1 MESRT
6 IHDVYDFLKSYNGT
20 IKAYIDGEPDESSSG
35 CLQETIF
42 TLFASLRLFPQL
54 SNYTPCTGNFGLK
67 TIKELKSIE
76 EIFENKIRA
85 VGDGACD
92 FTAINRESNSIL
104 GTTSKYKRK
113 FTAKE
118 LDLDGLVLGLTR
130 RYSEYNKKQI
140 CVVIPSRDDFVTM
153 QNRMRES
160 TSSRFEPTASD
171 DEHFIHDAI
180 VIDHDDLEAAFN
192 KFKSHK
198 FKTTKKPSELKGV
211 HQEFTVWKN
220 IKMKEMGE
228 KCALNA
234 HMPRS
239 GKTHMMIGSFKADRG
254 SNYLVIT
261 TAPNETVDQ
270 YTKACKGDGYKVTH
284 LGPKTKPITEGKNII
299 LVSKQFLDRHDDIEW
314 LKDLHIDMAFVDE
327 GHYGGTTELA
337 QDSLRLYAPDAFIVF
352 MSATPDKIK
361 YAYDIP
367 ESNIIRWDQED
378 IKLCQNID
386 NPQSRI
392 RLEEKYGPDF
402 IKILNTFSD
411 HQIKTE
417 YSEYPEMHILT
428 QSLPDDVKSEI
439 IAETAGTS
447 YGISNTAIFALT
459 KDKKNFQ
466 EPVQVLELWYS
477 ILGKCGKYIP
487 DQKYPN
493 PIMKRIVNIC
503 KNSQSR
509 YIGDLSG
516 QVKVVLAFLPPNNIN
531 QTSKALINLLNNSE
545 DLGYDK
551 RFSDQYIVVSINSK
565 KSNNPKKEIN
575 DAVIQAN
582 DEGKDV
588 LVLSGKQC
596 HMAATIDECDIVLLL
611 NDITSYDMIKQMM
624 YRSMSPQ
631 PNKKFGFVV
640 DLSLERVL
648 DTVVSEFASNL
659 YNCSMSRK
667 EALKYIL
674 LSKIVNINADTW
686 IYKPGDHHDQ
696 IAQIAEQ
703 LDNLYISNGF
713 NKPIEKLRRQLKHSI
728 PNFGAMSNE
737 EAAARGFISMKFN
750 ENIKITGKD
759 LVETIQDG
767 IERKNYEYADNVSE
781 SEPEVVDNKEN
792 FNFIDFLC
800 FMVPLFSFI
809 TSHHEESSFLGMC
822 NIIENDEELK
832 KICIDHISTLALKGI
847 SSNTILKNLIDV
859 YTAAEAELD
868 MSDAVELNKTISNVK
883 ELVFKNRNDRHQ
895 MSKLLDEIL
904 LVHKNE
910 KKMNAEI
917 ATPKELRVQMVDKVP
932 ESFWKN
938 PSHKVLESSVGK
950 IGFLNEIIDKFMVG
964 LESVIPY
971 ANERYKHIVEK
982 CVYFSDKNQCNIH
995 IVKAILDPEKAY
1007 KLNINIGDTVDDDMK
1022 FFNGLDEALPPNDFD
1037 LVIQNP
1043 PYNDSSGNKGA
1054 NHTLWDKFTV
1064 KAIESWLK
1072 PGGYLVAVHPGNW
1085 RQGNNGGRE
1094 KNVVFPLFKEKQ
1106 LHYLEIHNST
1116 DGQKTFKCGTS
1127 YDWYILEN
1135 TSRYMKTAV
1144 VGEDGVRSELDMGE
1158 WTFLP
1163 NMMHEYIKGL
1173 ITDDVT
1179 NRLDITRDRSV
1190 YATDNKKG
1198 LVSKEKTDKYCYPL
1212 INSIKKDGSIDFRY
1226 TCDDTQ
1232 AGKGQLPQFGRTKF
1246 IFCNG
1251 AGCYK
1256 DVTGDIGFTE
1266 WGFAIY
1272 DTPENVEKID
1282 VAFKTKEFTN
1292 IINAL
1297 KIVPSQK
1304 GNPNVMKLFR
1314 KDFWKDLLV

>member
-1 MESRT
+1 MQT
-6 IHDVYDFLKSYNGT
+6 IGDVYHFLKSFDGDL
-20 IKAYIDGEPDESSSG
+20 KAWIRNHPNKERVHEAVFVI
-35 CLQETIF
+35 L
-42 TLFASLRLFPQL
+42 ASLGLIPEV
-54 SNYTPCTGNFGLK
+54 SKYVPCKGNFGTGTLEELLNVEELFEESIFRGGDGGSDYSA
-67 TIKELKSIE
+67 IKRESGSILATTAKYLFDFIYE
-76 EIFENKIRA
+76 DLHMDKLVAAFSVVYPEYENKQ
-85 VGDGACD
+85 AC
-92 FTAINRESNSIL
+92 I
-104 GTTSKYKRK
+104 
-113 FTAKE
+113 
-118 LDLDGLVLGLTR
+118 
-130 RYSEYNKKQI
+130 
-140 CVVIPSRDDFVTM
+140 VIPDRRDFEKMKAGIHQTTNSRAKVWL
-153 QNRMRES
+153 N
-160 TSSRFEPTASD
+160 
-171 DEHFIHDAI
+171 DAI

-192 KFKSHK
+192 KFKSYDHK
-198 FKTTKKPSELKGV
+198 TYKNPSELQGV
-211 HQEFTVWKN
+211 HQEYTVWKT
-220 IKMKEMGE
+220 IKMKKMGE
-228 KCALNA
+228 KRILYA

-239 GKTHMMIGSFKADRG
+239 GKTHMMVGSFKDDLG

-270 YTKACKGDGYKVTH
+270 YEKACKGNGYEVTR
-284 LGPKTKPITEGKNII
+284 LGPKTRPITEGKNII
-299 LVSKQFLDRHDDIEW
+299 LVSKQFLDRHDDIQW
-314 LKDLHIDMAFVDE
+314 LKDLRIDMAFVDE
-327 GHYGGTTELA
+327 CHYGGTTELA
-337 QDSLRLYAPDAFIVF
+337 QDSLRLYTPDAFTVF

-378 IKLCQNID
+378 IKLCENID

-402 IKILNTFSD
+402 IQILNTFSD

-439 IAETAGTS
+439 IAETEGSS
-447 YGISNTAIFALT
+447 YGLSNTAIFALT
-459 KDKKNFQ
+459 KNKELFQ
-466 EPVQVLELWYS
+466 EPEQVMELWYS
-477 ILGKCGKYIP
+477 ILGKCGKYMP

-493 PIMKRIVNIC
+493 PIMKRIANIC
-503 KNSQSR
+503 SNSKSR
-509 YIGDLSG
+509 YIGDCSG

-531 QTSKALINLLNNSE
+531 QTSEALKSLLMNAE
-545 DLGYDK
+545 DLGYNK

-565 KSNNPKKEIN
+565 KLGKPKDIIKK
-575 DAVIQAN
+575 AVKQAKKYK
-582 DEGKDV
+582 KDV

-624 YRSMSPQ
+624 YRSMSKQ
-631 PNKKFGFVV
+631 PYKKFGFVV
-640 DLSLERVL
+640 DLSLDRVL

-659 YNCSMSRK
+659 YSSSMSRK

-686 IYKPGDHHDQ
+686 IYNSGDHHEQ
-696 IAQIAEQ
+696 ITKIAEK
-703 LDNLYISNGF
+703 LDNLYISNGY
-713 NKPIEKLRRQLKHSI
+713 HSI
-728 PNFGAMSNE
+728 LRNMNRLADACFELSNE
-737 EAAARGFISMKFN
+737 QALRLGLVSMKSN
-750 ENIKITGKD
+750 ETVKIAGKD

-767 IERKNYEYADNVSE
+767 IERKNYEHADNVSE
-781 SEPEVVDNKEN
+781 SEPTVIEKKEN
-792 FNFIDFLC
+792 FIDILRFIIPF
-800 FMVPLFSFI
+800 FSFI

-822 NIIENDEELK
+822 NIIENDQELK
-832 KICIDHISTLALKGI
+832 KICIDHVSTLALKGI
-847 SSNTILKNLIDV
+847 SSNTILKNLVDV
-859 YTAAEAELD
+859 YTELG

-995 IVKAILDPEKAY
+995 IVKAILDPENAY
-1007 KLNINIGDTVDDDMK
+1007 KLNINVGDTVDDDMK
-1022 FFNGLDEALPPNDFD
+1022 FFNGLNEALPPNDFD

-1094 KNVVFPLFKEKQ
+1094 KNAVFPLFKEKQ

-1127 YDWYILEN
+1127 YDWYLLEN
-1135 TSRYMKTAV
+1135 TSRYMKTTV
-1144 VGEDGVRSELDMGE
+1144 VGEDGARSEIDMGE

-1251 AGCYK
+1251 VGCYK
-1256 DVTGDIGFTE
+1256 DMTGDIGFTE

-1272 DTPENVEKID
+1272 DTPENVEKIE

>member
-1 MESRT
+1 MQT
-6 IHDVYDFLKSYNGT
+6 IGDVYHFLKSFDGDL
-20 IKAYIDGEPDESSSG
+20 KAWIRNHPNKERVHEAVFVI
-35 CLQETIF
+35 L
-42 TLFASLRLFPQL
+42 ASLGLIPEV
-54 SNYTPCTGNFGLK
+54 SKYIPCKGNFGTGALEELLDVEELFEESIFRGGDGGSDY
-67 TIKELKSIE
+67 TAIKRESGSILATTAKYLFE
-76 EIFENKIRA
+76 FIYEDLHMDKLVAAFSVVYPQYENKH
-85 VGDGACD
+85 AC
-92 FTAINRESNSIL
+92 I
-104 GTTSKYKRK
+104 
-113 FTAKE
+113 
-118 LDLDGLVLGLTR
+118 
-130 RYSEYNKKQI
+130 
-140 CVVIPSRDDFVTM
+140 VIPDRRDFEKMCANMHQTTNSRAKVWLD
-153 QNRMRES
+153 
-160 TSSRFEPTASD
+160 
-171 DEHFIHDAI
+171 DAI
-180 VIDHDDLEAAFN
+180 VIDHDDIQAAFN
-192 KFKSHK
+192 KFKLYDHK
-198 FKTTKKPSELKGV
+198 TPKKPSELQGV

-220 IKMKEMGE
+220 IKMKKMGE
-228 KCALNA
+228 KCVLYA

-239 GKTHMMIGSFKADRG
+239 GKTHMMVGSFKADHG

-270 YTKACKGDGYKVTH
+270 YEKACKGNGYNVTR
-284 LGPKTKPITEGKNII
+284 LGPKTKPITGGKNII
-299 LVSKQFLDRHDDIEW
+299 LVSKQFLDRHNDIEW
-314 LKDLHIDMAFVDE
+314 LKDLQIDMAFVDE
-327 GHYGGTTELA
+327 GHHGGTTELA
-337 QDSLRLYAPDAFIVF
+337 QDSLRLYTPDAFTVF

-392 RLEEKYGPDF
+392 RLKEKYGPDF

-411 HQIKTE
+411 HEIKKK
-417 YSEYPEMHILT
+417 YLEYPDMHILT
-428 QSLPDDVKSEI
+428 QSLTDDVKTEI
-439 IAETAGTS
+439 ITETDGSS
-447 YGISNTAIFALT
+447 YGISNTAIFSLT
-459 KDKKNFQ
+459 TDKKNFQ
-466 EPVQVLELWYS
+466 EPVQVMERFYS
-477 ILGKCGKYIP
+477 IFGKLRQYTP
-487 DQKYPN
+487 DPKYPN
-493 PIMKRIVNIC
+493 PYMKRIADIC

-509 YIGDLSG
+509 YIGDRSG
-516 QVKVVLAFLPPNNIN
+516 QAKVILAFLPPNNIN
-531 QTSKALINLLNNSE
+531 QTSEALKSLLMNCG

-551 RFSDQYIVVSINSK
+551 SFNEQYIVVSINSK
-565 KSNNPKKEIN
+565 KSGKPKDIIKK
-575 DAVIQAN
+575 AVKQAN
-582 DEGKDV
+582 NEGKDV

-596 HMAATIDECDIVLLL
+596 HMAATIKECDIVLLL

-631 PNKKFGFVV
+631 PKKKFGFVV
-640 DLSLERVL
+640 DLSLDRVL

-659 YNCSMSRK
+659 YSSSMSRK

-696 IAQIAEQ
+696 IAKIAEQ
-703 LDNLYISNGF
+703 LDNLYISNGY
-713 NKPIEKLRRQLKHSI
+713 HSI
-728 PNFGAMSNE
+728 LRNMNRLADACFELSNE
-737 EAAARGFISMKFN
+737 QALRLGLVSMKSN
-750 ENIKITGKD
+750 ETVKIAGKD

-767 IERKNYEYADNVSE
+767 IERKNYEHADNVSE
-781 SEPEVVDNKEN
+781 SEPTVIEKKEN
-792 FNFIDFLC
+792 FIDILRFIIPF
-800 FMVPLFSFI
+800 FSFI

-822 NIIENDEELK
+822 NIIENDQELK
-832 KICIDHISTLALKGI
+832 KICIDHVSTLALKGI
-847 SSNTILKNLIDV
+847 SSNTILKNLVDV
-859 YTAAEAELD
+859 YTELG

-995 IVKAILDPEKAY
+995 IVKAILDPENAY
-1007 KLNINIGDTVDDDMK
+1007 KLNINVGDTVGDDMK
-1022 FFNGLDEALPPNDFD
+1022 FFNGLGEALPPNDFD

-1054 NHTLWDKFTV
+1054 NHTLWDKFTI

-1085 RQGNNGGRE
+1085 RQRNSE
-1094 KNVVFPLFKEKQ
+1094 VFPLFKEKQ
-1106 LHYLEIHNST
+1106 LCYLEIHNST

-1127 YDWYILEN
+1127 YDWYLLEN
-1135 TSRYMKTAV
+1135 TSRYMKTTV
-1144 VGEDGVRSELDMGE
+1144 VGEDDVRSEIDMGD

-1163 NMMHEYIKGL
+1163 NMMHDYIKGL
-1173 ITDDVT
+1173 MTNDVT

-1190 YATDNKKG
+1190 YGTDNKKG
-1198 LVSKEKTDKYCYPL
+1198 LISKEKTDKYCYPL

-1226 TCDDTQ
+1226 TCDDTR
-1232 AGKGQLPQFGRTKF
+1232 AANGQLPQFGRTKF

-1256 DVTGDIGFTE
+1256 DMTGDIGFTE

-1272 DTPENVEKID
+1272 DTPENVEKIEM
-1282 VAFKTKEFTN
+1282 AFKTQEFTN
-1292 IINAL
+1292 ILNAI
-1297 KIVPSQK
+1297 KIIPSQK
-1304 GNPNVMKLFR
+1304 CNPEVMKLFR
-1314 KDFWKDLLV
+1314 KDFWKELLV

>member
-1 MESRT
+1 MQT
-6 IHDVYDFLKSYNGT
+6 LGDVYYFLKSFDGDL
-20 IKAYIDGEPDESSSG
+20 KAWIRNHPNKERVHEAVFVI
-35 CLQETIF
+35 L
-42 TLFASLRLFPQL
+42 ASLGLIPEV
-54 SNYTPCTGNFGLK
+54 SKYVPCKGNFGTGTLEELLNVEELFEESIFRGGDGGSDY
-67 TIKELKSIE
+67 TAIKRESGSILATTAKYLFDFIYE
-76 EIFENKIRA
+76 DLHMDKLVAAFSVVYPQYENKRA
-85 VGDGACD
+85 C
-92 FTAINRESNSIL
+92 I
-104 GTTSKYKRK
+104 
-113 FTAKE
+113 
-118 LDLDGLVLGLTR
+118 
-130 RYSEYNKKQI
+130 
-140 CVVIPSRDDFVTM
+140 VIPDRRDFEKMKAGIHQTTNSRAKVWLD
-153 QNRMRES
+153 N
-160 TSSRFEPTASD
+160 
-171 DEHFIHDAI
+171 AI
-180 VIDHDDLEAAFN
+180 VIDHDDFRAGLN
-192 KFKSHK
+192 KFKLHK
-198 FKTTKKPSELKGV
+198 FKTSKKPSELEGV
-211 HQEFTVWKN
+211 HQEYTVWKT
-220 IKMKEMGE
+220 IKMKTSGE
-228 KCALNA
+228 KHVLYA

-239 GKTHMMIGSFKADRG
+239 GKTYMMIGSIKEDGG

-261 TAPNETVDQ
+261 TAPNETVKQ
-270 YTKACKGDGYKVTH
+270 YEDACEGDGYNVTH

-299 LVSKQFLDRHDDIEW
+299 LVSKQFLDRHDDIQW
-314 LKDLHIDMAFVDE
+314 LKDLQIDMAFVDE

-337 QDSLRLYAPDAFIVF
+337 QDSLKLYAPDVFAVF

-411 HQIKTE
+411 HEIKKK
-417 YSEYPEMHILT
+417 YLEYPDMHILT
-428 QSLPDDVKSEI
+428 QSLTDDVKTEI
-439 IAETAGTS
+439 ITETDGSS
-447 YGISNTAIFALT
+447 YGISNTAIFSLT
-459 KDKKNFQ
+459 TDKKNFQ
-466 EPVQVLELWYS
+466 EPVQVMERFYS
-477 ILGKCGKYIP
+477 IFGKRGKYMP

-493 PIMKRIVNIC
+493 PYMKRISDIC
-503 KNSQSR
+503 SNSQSR
-509 YIGDLSG
+509 YSGDGSG
-516 QVKVVLAFLPPNNIN
+516 QVKVVLAFLPLKNIN

-565 KSNNPKKEIN
+565 KTNNPKKEIN
-575 DAVIQAN
+575 DAVIEAN

-596 HMAATIDECDIVLLL
+596 HMAATIEECDTILLL

-640 DLSLERVL
+640 DLSLDRVL

-659 YNCSMSRK
+659 YSSSMSRK

-674 LSKIVNINADTW
+674 LSKIVNINADMW
-686 IYKPGDHHDQ
+686 IYKPGDHHEQ
-696 IAQIAEQ
+696 ITKIAEK
-703 LDNLYISNGF
+703 LDNLYISNGY
-713 NKPIEKLRRQLKHSI
+713 HSI
-728 PNFGAMSNE
+728 LRNMNRLADACFELSNE
-737 EAAARGFISMKFN
+737 QALRLGLVSMKSN
-750 ENIKITGKD
+750 ETVKIAGKD

-767 IERKNYEYADNVSE
+767 IERKNYEHADNVSE
-781 SEPEVVDNKEN
+781 SEPTVIEKKEN
-792 FNFIDFLC
+792 FIDILRFIIPF
-800 FMVPLFSFI
+800 FSFI

-822 NIIENDEELK
+822 NIIENDQDLK
-832 KICIDHISTLALKGI
+832 KICIDYISTLALKGI
-847 SSNTILKNLIDV
+847 SSDTILKNLVDV
-859 YTAAEAELD
+859 YTELG
-868 MSDAVELNKTISNVK
+868 MSGAVELNKTISNVK

-950 IGFLNEIIDKFMVG
+950 IGFLNEIIDKFMIG

-971 ANERYKHIVEK
+971 ANERYKHIVEN

-995 IVKAILDPEKAY
+995 IVKAILDPENAY

-1022 FFNGLDEALPPNDFD
+1022 FFKGFVEALPPNDFD

-1085 RQGNNGGRE
+1085 RQGNSE
-1094 KNVVFPLFKEKQ
+1094 VFPLFKEKQ

-1135 TSRYMKTAV
+1135 TSRYMETTV
-1144 VGEDGVRSELDMGE
+1144 VGEDGVRSEIDMGE

-1173 ITDDVT
+1173 LTDDVT

-1256 DVTGDIGFTE
+1256 DMTGDIGFTE

-1272 DTPENVEKID
+1272 DTPENVEKIE

>member
-1 MESRT
+1 MQT
-6 IHDVYDFLKSYNGT
+6 IGDVYHFLKSFDGDL
-20 IKAYIDGEPDESSSG
+20 KAWIRNHPNKERVHEAVFVI
-35 CLQETIF
+35 L
-42 TLFASLRLFPQL
+42 ASLGLIPEV
-54 SNYTPCTGNFGLK
+54 SKYVPCKGNFGTGALEELLDVEELFEESIFRGGDGGSDY
-67 TIKELKSIE
+67 TAIKRESGSILATTAKYLFDFIYE
-76 EIFENKIRA
+76 DLHMDKLVAAFSVVYPQYENKH
-85 VGDGACD
+85 AC
-92 FTAINRESNSIL
+92 I
-104 GTTSKYKRK
+104 
-113 FTAKE
+113 
-118 LDLDGLVLGLTR
+118 
-130 RYSEYNKKQI
+130 
-140 CVVIPSRDDFVTM
+140 VIPDRRDFEKMCANMHQTTNSRAKVWLD
-153 QNRMRES
+153 
-160 TSSRFEPTASD
+160 
-171 DEHFIHDAI
+171 DAI
-180 VIDHDDLEAAFN
+180 VIDHDDIQAAFN
-192 KFKSHK
+192 KFKLYDHK
-198 FKTTKKPSELKGV
+198 TPKKPSELQGV

-220 IKMKEMGE
+220 IKMKKMGE
-228 KCALNA
+228 KCVLYA

-239 GKTHMMIGSFKADRG
+239 GKTHMMVGSFKADHG

-270 YTKACKGDGYKVTH
+270 YEKACKGNGYNVTR
-284 LGPKTKPITEGKNII
+284 LGPKTKPITGGKNII
-299 LVSKQFLDRHDDIEW
+299 LVSKQFLDRHNDIEW
-314 LKDLHIDMAFVDE
+314 LKDLQIDMAFVDE
-327 GHYGGTTELA
+327 GHHGGTTELA
-337 QDSLRLYAPDAFIVF
+337 QDSLRLYTPDAFTVF

-392 RLEEKYGPDF
+392 RLKEKYGPDF

-411 HQIKTE
+411 HEIKKK
-417 YSEYPEMHILT
+417 YLEYPDMHILT
-428 QSLPDDVKSEI
+428 QSLTDDVKTEI
-439 IAETAGTS
+439 ITETDGSS
-447 YGISNTAIFALT
+447 YGISNTAIFSLT
-459 KDKKNFQ
+459 TDKKNFQ
-466 EPVQVLELWYS
+466 EPVQVMERFYS
-477 ILGKCGKYIP
+477 IFGKLRQYTP
-487 DQKYPN
+487 DPKYPN
-493 PIMKRIVNIC
+493 PYMKRIADIC

-509 YIGDLSG
+509 YIGDRSG
-516 QVKVVLAFLPPNNIN
+516 QAKVILAFLPPNNIN
-531 QTSKALINLLNNSE
+531 QTSEALKSLLMNCG

-551 RFSDQYIVVSINSK
+551 SFNEQYIVVSINSK
-565 KSNNPKKEIN
+565 KSGKPKDIIKK
-575 DAVIQAN
+575 AVKQAN
-582 DEGKDV
+582 NEGKDV

-596 HMAATIDECDIVLLL
+596 HMAATIKECDIVLLL

-631 PNKKFGFVV
+631 PKKKFGFVV
-640 DLSLERVL
+640 DLSLDRVL

-659 YNCSMSRK
+659 YSSSMSRK

-696 IAQIAEQ
+696 IAKIAEQ
-703 LDNLYISNGF
+703 LDNLYISNGY
-713 NKPIEKLRRQLKHSI
+713 HSI
-728 PNFGAMSNE
+728 LRNMNRLADARFELSNE
-737 EAAARGFISMKFN
+737 QALRLGLVSMKSN
-750 ENIKITGKD
+750 ETVKIAGKD

-767 IERKNYEYADNVSE
+767 IERKNYEHADNVSE
-781 SEPEVVDNKEN
+781 SEPTVIEKKEN
-792 FNFIDFLC
+792 FIDILRFIIPF
-800 FMVPLFSFI
+800 FSFI

-822 NIIENDEELK
+822 NIIENDQELK
-832 KICIDHISTLALKGI
+832 KICIDHVSTLALKGI
-847 SSNTILKNLIDV
+847 SSNTILKNLVDV
-859 YTAAEAELD
+859 YTELG

-995 IVKAILDPEKAY
+995 IVKAILDPENAY
-1007 KLNINIGDTVDDDMK
+1007 KLNINVGDTVGDDMK
-1022 FFNGLDEALPPNDFD
+1022 FFNGLGEALPPNDFD

-1054 NHTLWDKFTV
+1054 NHTLWDKFTI

-1085 RQGNNGGRE
+1085 RQGNSE
-1094 KNVVFPLFKEKQ
+1094 VFPLFKEKQ
-1106 LHYLEIHNST
+1106 LCYLEIHNST

-1127 YDWYILEN
+1127 YDWYLLEN
-1135 TSRYMKTAV
+1135 TSRYMKTTV
-1144 VGEDGVRSELDMGE
+1144 VGEDDVRSEIDMGD

-1163 NMMHEYIKGL
+1163 NMMHDYIKGL
-1173 ITDDVT
+1173 MTNDVT

-1190 YATDNKKG
+1190 YGTDNKKG
-1198 LVSKEKTDKYCYPL
+1198 LISKEKTDKYCYPL

-1226 TCDDTQ
+1226 TCDDTR
-1232 AGKGQLPQFGRTKF
+1232 AANGQLPQFGRTKF

-1256 DVTGDIGFTE
+1256 DMTGDIGFTE

-1272 DTPENVEKID
+1272 DTPENVEKIEM
-1282 VAFKTKEFTN
+1282 AFKTQEFTN
-1292 IINAL
+1292 ILNAI
-1297 KIVPSQK
+1297 KIIPSQK
-1304 GNPNVMKLFR
+1304 CNPEVMKLFR
-1314 KDFWKDLLV
+1314 KDFWKELLV

>member
-1 MESRT
+1 MQT
-6 IHDVYDFLKSYNGT
+6 IGDVYHFLKSFDGDL
-20 IKAYIDGEPDESSSG
+20 KAWIRNHSNKERVHEAVFVI
-35 CLQETIF
+35 L
-42 TLFASLRLFPQL
+42 ASLGLIPEV
-54 SNYTPCTGNFGLK
+54 SNYVPCKGNFGTGALEELLDVEELFEESIFRGGDGGSDY
-67 TIKELKSIE
+67 TAIKRESGSILATTAKYLFDFIYE
-76 EIFENKIRA
+76 DLHMDKLVAAFSVVYPQYENKH
-85 VGDGACD
+85 AC
-92 FTAINRESNSIL
+92 I
-104 GTTSKYKRK
+104 
-113 FTAKE
+113 
-118 LDLDGLVLGLTR
+118 
-130 RYSEYNKKQI
+130 
-140 CVVIPSRDDFVTM
+140 VIPDRRDFEKMCANMHQTTNSRAKVWLD
-153 QNRMRES
+153 
-160 TSSRFEPTASD
+160 
-171 DEHFIHDAI
+171 DAI
-180 VIDHDDLEAAFN
+180 VIDHDDIQAAFN
-192 KFKSHK
+192 KFKLYDHK
-198 FKTTKKPSELKGV
+198 TPKKPSELQGV

-220 IKMKEMGE
+220 IKMKKMGE
-228 KCALNA
+228 KCVLYA

-239 GKTHMMIGSFKADRG
+239 GKTHMMVGSFKADHG

-270 YTKACKGDGYKVTH
+270 YEKACKGNGYNVTR
-284 LGPKTKPITEGKNII
+284 LGPKTKPITGGKNII
-299 LVSKQFLDRHDDIEW
+299 LVSKQFLDRHNDIEW
-314 LKDLHIDMAFVDE
+314 LKDLQIDMAFVDE
-327 GHYGGTTELA
+327 GHHGGTTELA
-337 QDSLRLYAPDAFIVF
+337 QDSLRLYTPDAFTVF

-392 RLEEKYGPDF
+392 RLKEKYGPDF

-411 HQIKTE
+411 HEIKKK
-417 YSEYPEMHILT
+417 YLEYPDMHILT
-428 QSLPDDVKSEI
+428 QSLTDDVKTEI
-439 IAETAGTS
+439 ITETDGSS
-447 YGISNTAIFALT
+447 YGISNTAIFSLT
-459 KDKKNFQ
+459 TDKKNFQ
-466 EPVQVLELWYS
+466 EPVQVMERFYS
-477 ILGKCGKYIP
+477 IFGKLRQYTP
-487 DQKYPN
+487 DPKYPN
-493 PIMKRIVNIC
+493 PYMKRIADIC

-509 YIGDLSG
+509 YIGDRSG
-516 QVKVVLAFLPPNNIN
+516 QAKVILAFLPPNNIN
-531 QTSKALINLLNNSE
+531 QTSEALKSLLMNCG

-551 RFSDQYIVVSINSK
+551 SFNEQYIVVSINSK
-565 KSNNPKKEIN
+565 KSGKPKDIIKK
-575 DAVIQAN
+575 AVKQAN
-582 DEGKDV
+582 NEGKDV

-596 HMAATIDECDIVLLL
+596 HMAATIKECDIVLLL

-631 PNKKFGFVV
+631 PKKKFGFVV
-640 DLSLERVL
+640 DLSLDRVL

-659 YNCSMSRK
+659 YSSSMSRK

-696 IAQIAEQ
+696 IAKIAEQ
-703 LDNLYISNGF
+703 LDNLYISNGY
-713 NKPIEKLRRQLKHSI
+713 HSI
-728 PNFGAMSNE
+728 LRNMNRLADARFELSNE
-737 EAAARGFISMKFN
+737 QALRLGLVSMKSN
-750 ENIKITGKD
+750 ETVKISGKD

-767 IERKNYEYADNVSE
+767 IERKNYEHADNVSE
-781 SEPEVVDNKEN
+781 SEPTVIEKKEN
-792 FNFIDFLC
+792 FIDILRFIIPF
-800 FMVPLFSFI
+800 FSFI

-822 NIIENDEELK
+822 NIIENDQELK
-832 KICIDHISTLALKGI
+832 KICIDHVSTLALKGI
-847 SSNTILKNLIDV
+847 SSNTILKNLVDV
-859 YTAAEAELD
+859 YTELG

-995 IVKAILDPEKAY
+995 IVKAILDPENAY
-1007 KLNINIGDTVDDDMK
+1007 KLNINVGDTVGDDMK
-1022 FFNGLDEALPPNDFD
+1022 FFNGLGEALPPNDFD

-1054 NHTLWDKFTV
+1054 NHTLWDKFTI

-1085 RQGNNGGRE
+1085 RQRNSE
-1094 KNVVFPLFKEKQ
+1094 VFPLFKEKQ
-1106 LHYLEIHNST
+1106 LCYLEIHNST

-1127 YDWYILEN
+1127 YDWYLLEN
-1135 TSRYMKTAV
+1135 TSRYMKTTV
-1144 VGEDGVRSELDMGE
+1144 VGEDDVRSEIDMGD

-1163 NMMHEYIKGL
+1163 NMMHDYIKGL
-1173 ITDDVT
+1173 MTNDVT

-1190 YATDNKKG
+1190 YGTDNKKG
-1198 LVSKEKTDKYCYPL
+1198 LISKEKTDKYCYPL

-1226 TCDDTQ
+1226 TCDDTR
-1232 AGKGQLPQFGRTKF
+1232 AANGQLPQFGRTKF

-1256 DVTGDIGFTE
+1256 DMTGDIGFTE

-1272 DTPENVEKID
+1272 DTPENVEKIEM
-1282 VAFKTKEFTN
+1282 AFKTQEFTN
-1292 IINAL
+1292 ILNAI
-1297 KIVPSQK
+1297 KIIPSQK
-1304 GNPNVMKLFR
+1304 CNPEVMKLFR
-1314 KDFWKDLLV
+1314 KDFWKELLV

>member
-1 MESRT
+1 MQT
-6 IHDVYDFLKSYNGT
+6 IGDVYHFLKSFDGNL
-20 IKAYIDGEPDESSSG
+20 KAWIRNHPNKERVHEAVFVI
-35 CLQETIF
+35 L
-42 TLFASLRLFPQL
+42 ASLGLIPEV
-54 SNYTPCTGNFGLK
+54 SKYVPCKGNFGTGTLEELLNVEELFEESIFRGGDGGSDY
-67 TIKELKSIE
+67 TAIKRESRSILATTAKYLFDFIYE
-76 EIFENKIRA
+76 DLHMDKLVAAFYEIYPQYENKQ
-85 VGDGACD
+85 AC
-92 FTAINRESNSIL
+92 I
-104 GTTSKYKRK
+104 
-113 FTAKE
+113 
-118 LDLDGLVLGLTR
+118 
-130 RYSEYNKKQI
+130 
-140 CVVIPSRDDFVTM
+140 VIPDRLDFEKMKAGIHQATNSRAKVWLD
-153 QNRMRES
+153 N
-160 TSSRFEPTASD
+160 
-171 DEHFIHDAI
+171 AI
-180 VIDHDDLEAAFN
+180 VIDHDDLQAAFN
-192 KFKSHK
+192 KFKSYDHK
-198 FKTTKKPSELKGV
+198 THKNPSELQGV
-211 HQEFTVWKN
+211 HQEYTVWKT
-220 IKMKEMGE
+220 IKMKKMGE
-228 KCALNA
+228 KCVLYA

-239 GKTHMMIGSFKADRG
+239 GKTHMMVGSFKDDLG

-270 YTKACKGDGYKVTH
+270 YEKACKGNGYKVTR

-314 LKDLHIDMAFVDE
+314 LKDLQIDMAFVDE
-327 GHYGGTTELA
+327 CHYGGTTELA
-337 QDSLRLYAPDAFIVF
+337 QDSLRLYTPDVFTVF

-392 RLEEKYGPDF
+392 RLEEKYDPDF
-402 IKILNTFSD
+402 IRILNTFSD

-439 IAETAGTS
+439 IAETADTS
-447 YGISNTAIFALT
+447 YGISNTAILSLT
-459 KDKKNFQ
+459 NNKKLFQ
-466 EPVQVLELWYS
+466 EPEQVMER
-477 ILGKCGKYIP
+477 IAFPVFGKRGKYMP

-493 PIMKRIVNIC
+493 PFMKRIADIC
-503 KNSQSR
+503 SNSQSR
-509 YIGDLSG
+509 YIGDRSG

-531 QTSKALINLLNNSE
+531 QTSEALKSLLMNAG
-545 DLGYDK
+545 DLGYNK

-565 KSNNPKKEIN
+565 NLGKPKDIIKN
-575 DAVIQAN
+575 AVKQAN
-582 DEGKDV
+582 NEGKDV

-596 HMAATIDECDIVLLL
+596 HMAATIKECDIVLLL

-640 DLSLERVL
+640 DLSLDRVL

-659 YNCSMSRK
+659 YSSSMSRK

-674 LSKIVNINADTW
+674 LAKIVNINADTW

-696 IAQIAEQ
+696 ITKIAEQ
-703 LDNLYISNGF
+703 LDNLYISNGY
-713 NKPIEKLRRQLKHSI
+713 HSI
-728 PNFGAMSNE
+728 LRNLNRLVDARFELSNE
-737 EAAARGFISMKFN
+737 QAVRLGLMSMKSN
-750 ENIKITGKD
+750 ETVKINGKD
-759 LVETIQDG
+759 LVETIKDG
-767 IERKNYEYADNVSE
+767 IEKKIYEYPE
-781 SEPEVVDNKEN
+781 PTEPEPTVIEKKEN
-792 FNFIDFLC
+792 FIDILRFIIPF
-800 FMVPLFSFI
+800 FSFI
-809 TSHHEESSFLGMC
+809 TSHDEESSFLGMC

-847 SSNTILKNLIDV
+847 SSDTILKNLVDV
-859 YTAAEAELD
+859 YTELG

-995 IVKAILDPEKAY
+995 IVKAILDPENAY
-1007 KLNINIGDTVDDDMK
+1007 KLNVNVGDTVDDDMK
-1022 FFNGLDEALPPNDFD
+1022 FFNGLGEALPPNDFD

-1085 RQGNNGGRE
+1085 RQGNSE
-1094 KNVVFPLFKEKQ
+1094 VFPLFKEKQ

-1127 YDWYILEN
+1127 YDWYLLEN
-1135 TSRYMKTAV
+1135 TPRCKKTIV
-1144 VGEDGVRSELDMGE
+1144 VGEDGARSEIDMGE

-1190 YATDNKKG
+1190 YGTDNKKG

-1226 TCDDTQ
+1226 TCDDTK

-1256 DVTGDIGFTE
+1256 DMTGDIGFTE

-1272 DTPENVEKID
+1272 DTPENVEKIEI
-1282 VAFKTKEFTN
+1282 AFKTKEFTN

-1304 GNPNVMKLFR
+1304 CNPEVMKLFK

>member
-1 MESRT
+1 MQT
-6 IHDVYDFLKSYNGT
+6 FGDVYHFLKSFDGDL
-20 IKAYIDGEPDESSSG
+20 KAWIRNHPNKERVHEAVFVI
-35 CLQETIF
+35 L
-42 TLFASLRLFPQL
+42 ASLGLIPEV
-54 SNYTPCTGNFGLK
+54 SKYVPCKGNFGTGALEELLDVEELFEESIFRGGDGGSDYSA
-67 TIKELKSIE
+67 IKRESGSILATTAKYLFDFIYE
-76 EIFENKIRA
+76 DLHMDKLVAAFSVVYPQYENKRA
-85 VGDGACD
+85 C
-92 FTAINRESNSIL
+92 I
-104 GTTSKYKRK
+104 
-113 FTAKE
+113 
-118 LDLDGLVLGLTR
+118 
-130 RYSEYNKKQI
+130 
-140 CVVIPSRDDFVTM
+140 VIPDRRDFEKMKAGIHQTTNSRAKVWLD
-153 QNRMRES
+153 NS
-160 TSSRFEPTASD
+160 
-171 DEHFIHDAI
+171 I
-180 VIDHDDLEAAFN
+180 VIDHDDIQAAFN
-192 KFKSHK
+192 KFKLHK
-198 FKTTKKPSELKGV
+198 FKTTKKPSELQGV
-211 HQEFTVWKN
+211 HQEYTVWKN
-220 IKMKEMGE
+220 IKMKKMGE
-228 KCALNA
+228 KCVLYA

-239 GKTHMMIGSFKADRG
+239 GKTFMMVGSFKADNR

-261 TAPNETVDQ
+261 TAPNETVYD
-270 YTKACKGDGYKVTH
+270 YKKACKGHGYKVTH
-284 LGPKTKPITEGKNII
+284 LGAKTKPITEGKNII
-299 LVSKQFLDRHDDIEW
+299 LVSKQFLDRHDDIDW
-314 LKDLHIDMAFVDE
+314 LKDLQIDMAFVDE

-337 QDSLRLYAPDAFIVF
+337 QDSLRLYAPDAFTVF

-392 RLEEKYGPDF
+392 RLKEKYGPDF
-402 IKILNTFSD
+402 IEILNTFSD
-411 HQIKTE
+411 HQIKKK
-417 YSEYPEMHILT
+417 YLEYPDMHILT

-439 IAETAGTS
+439 ITETDGSS
-447 YGISNTAIFALT
+447 YGISNTAIFSLT
-459 KDKKNFQ
+459 KNKELFQ
-466 EPVQVLELWYS
+466 EPEQVIERFYS
-477 ILGKCGKYIP
+477 IFGKLRQYTP
-487 DQKYPN
+487 DPKYPD
-493 PIMKRIVNIC
+493 PFMKRVADIC

-509 YIGDLSG
+509 YIGDRSG

-531 QTSKALINLLNNSE
+531 QTSEALKSLLMNTG
-545 DLGYDK
+545 DLGYNK

-565 KSNNPKKEIN
+565 KLGKPKDIIKN
-575 DAVIQAN
+575 AVKQAN

-596 HMAATIDECDIVLLL
+596 HMAATIEECDTVLLL

-631 PNKKFGFVV
+631 PKKKFGFVV
-640 DLSLERVL
+640 DLSLDRVL

-659 YNCSMSRK
+659 YSSSMSRK

-686 IYKPGDHHDQ
+686 IYNSGDHHEQ
-696 IAQIAEQ
+696 ITKIAEK
-703 LDNLYISNGF
+703 LDNLYISNGY
-713 NKPIEKLRRQLKHSI
+713 HSI
-728 PNFGAMSNE
+728 LRNMNRLADACFELSNE
-737 EAAARGFISMKFN
+737 QALRLGLVSMKFN
-750 ENIKITGKD
+750 ETVKIAGKD
-759 LVETIQDG
+759 LVETIKDG
-767 IERKNYEYADNVSE
+767 IEKNICEYP
-781 SEPEVVDNKEN
+781 EPTKPEPTVIEKKEN
-792 FNFIDFLC
+792 FIDILRFIIPF
-800 FMVPLFSFI
+800 FSFI

-847 SSNTILKNLIDV
+847 SSNTILKNLVDV
-859 YTAAEAELD
+859 YTELG
-868 MSDAVELNKTISNVK
+868 MSGAVELNKTISNVK

-910 KKMNAEI
+910 KKLNAEI

-995 IVKAILDPEKAY
+995 IVKAILDPENAY
-1007 KLNINIGDTVDDDMK
+1007 KLNVNVGDTVDDDMK
-1022 FFNGLDEALPPNDFD
+1022 FFNGLSEALPPNDFD

-1085 RQGNNGGRE
+1085 RQGNSE
-1094 KNVVFPLFKEKQ
+1094 VFPLFKEKQ
-1106 LHYLEIHNST
+1106 LCYLEIHNST

-1127 YDWYILEN
+1127 YDWYLLEN
-1135 TSRYMKTAV
+1135 TSRYTKTVV
-1144 VGEDGVRSELDMGE
+1144 VGEDDVRSEIDMGD

-1163 NMMHEYIKGL
+1163 NMMHDYIKGL
-1173 ITDDVT
+1173 MTNDVT

-1190 YATDNKKG
+1190 YGTDNKKG

-1226 TCDDTQ
+1226 TCDDTR
-1232 AGKGQLPQFGRTKF
+1232 AAKGQLPQFGRTKF

-1256 DVTGDIGFTE
+1256 DMTGDIGFTE

-1272 DTPENVEKID
+1272 DTPENVEKIEI
-1282 VAFKTKEFTN
+1282 AFKTQEFSN
-1292 IINAL
+1292 ILNAI
-1297 KIVPSQK
+1297 KIIPSQK
-1304 GNPNVMKLFR
+1304 CNPEVMKLFK

>member
-1 MESRT
+1 MQT
-6 IHDVYDFLKSYNGT
+6 IGDVYHFLKSFDGDL
-20 IKAYIDGEPDESSSG
+20 KAWIRNHPNKERVHEAVFVI
-35 CLQETIF
+35 L
-42 TLFASLRLFPQL
+42 ASLGLIPEV
-54 SNYTPCTGNFGLK
+54 SKYIPCKGNFGTGALEELLDVEELFEESIFRGGDGGSDY
-67 TIKELKSIE
+67 TAIKRESGSILATTAKYLFDFIYE
-76 EIFENKIRA
+76 DLHMDKLVAAFSVVYPQYENKH
-85 VGDGACD
+85 AC
-92 FTAINRESNSIL
+92 I
-104 GTTSKYKRK
+104 
-113 FTAKE
+113 
-118 LDLDGLVLGLTR
+118 
-130 RYSEYNKKQI
+130 
-140 CVVIPSRDDFVTM
+140 VIPDRRDFEKMCANMHQTTNSRAKVWLD
-153 QNRMRES
+153 
-160 TSSRFEPTASD
+160 
-171 DEHFIHDAI
+171 DAI

-192 KFKSHK
+192 KFKLYDHK
-198 FKTTKKPSELKGV
+198 TPKKPSELQGV

-220 IKMKEMGE
+220 IKMKKMGE
-228 KCALNA
+228 KCVLYA

-239 GKTHMMIGSFKADRG
+239 GKTHMMVGSFKADHG

-270 YTKACKGDGYKVTH
+270 YEKACKGNGYNVTR
-284 LGPKTKPITEGKNII
+284 LGPKTKPITGGKNII
-299 LVSKQFLDRHDDIEW
+299 LVSKQFLDRHNDIEW
-314 LKDLHIDMAFVDE
+314 LKDLQIDMAFVDE
-327 GHYGGTTELA
+327 GHHGGTTELA
-337 QDSLRLYAPDAFIVF
+337 QDSLRLYTPDAFTVF

-392 RLEEKYGPDF
+392 RLKEKYGPDF

-411 HQIKTE
+411 HEIKKK
-417 YSEYPEMHILT
+417 YLEYPDMHILT
-428 QSLPDDVKSEI
+428 QSLTDDVKTEI
-439 IAETAGTS
+439 ITETDGSS
-447 YGISNTAIFALT
+447 YGISNTAIFSLT
-459 KDKKNFQ
+459 TDKKNFQ
-466 EPVQVLELWYS
+466 EPVQVMERFYS
-477 ILGKCGKYIP
+477 IFGKLRQYTP
-487 DQKYPN
+487 DPKYPN
-493 PIMKRIVNIC
+493 PYMKRIADIC

-509 YIGDLSG
+509 YIGDRSG
-516 QVKVVLAFLPPNNIN
+516 QAKVILAFLPPNNIN
-531 QTSKALINLLNNSE
+531 QTSEALKSLLMNCG

-551 RFSDQYIVVSINSK
+551 SFNEQYIVVSINSK
-565 KSNNPKKEIN
+565 KSGKPKDIIKK
-575 DAVIQAN
+575 AVKQAN
-582 DEGKDV
+582 NEGKDV

-596 HMAATIDECDIVLLL
+596 HMAATIKECDIVLLL

-631 PNKKFGFVV
+631 PKKKFGFVV
-640 DLSLERVL
+640 DLSLDRVL

-659 YNCSMSRK
+659 YSSSMSRK

-696 IAQIAEQ
+696 IAKIAEQ
-703 LDNLYISNGF
+703 LDNLYISNGY
-713 NKPIEKLRRQLKHSI
+713 HSI
-728 PNFGAMSNE
+728 LRNMNRLADACFELSNE
-737 EAAARGFISMKFN
+737 QALRLGLVSMKSN
-750 ENIKITGKD
+750 ETVKIAGKD

-767 IERKNYEYADNVSE
+767 IERKNYEHADNVSE
-781 SEPEVVDNKEN
+781 SEPTVIEKKEN
-792 FNFIDFLC
+792 FIDILRFIIPF
-800 FMVPLFSFI
+800 FSFI

-822 NIIENDEELK
+822 NIIENDQELK
-832 KICIDHISTLALKGI
+832 KICIDHVSTLALKGI
-847 SSNTILKNLIDV
+847 SSNTILKNLVDV
-859 YTAAEAELD
+859 YTELG

-995 IVKAILDPEKAY
+995 IVKAILDPENAY
-1007 KLNINIGDTVDDDMK
+1007 KLNINVGDTVGDDMK
-1022 FFNGLDEALPPNDFD
+1022 FFNGLGEALPPNDFD

-1054 NHTLWDKFTV
+1054 NHTLWDKFTI

-1085 RQGNNGGRE
+1085 RQRNSE
-1094 KNVVFPLFKEKQ
+1094 VFPLFKEKQ
-1106 LHYLEIHNST
+1106 LCYLEIHNST

-1127 YDWYILEN
+1127 YDWYLLEN
-1135 TSRYMKTAV
+1135 TSRYMKTTV
-1144 VGEDGVRSELDMGE
+1144 VGEDDVRSEIDMGD

-1163 NMMHEYIKGL
+1163 NMMHDYIKGL
-1173 ITDDVT
+1173 MTNDVT

-1190 YATDNKKG
+1190 YGTDNKKG
-1198 LVSKEKTDKYCYPL
+1198 LISKEKTDKYCYPL

-1226 TCDDTQ
+1226 TCDDTR
-1232 AGKGQLPQFGRTKF
+1232 AANGQLPQFGRTKF

-1256 DVTGDIGFTE
+1256 DMTGDIGFTE

-1272 DTPENVEKID
+1272 DTPENVEKIEM
-1282 VAFKTKEFTN
+1282 AFKTQEFTN
-1292 IINAL
+1292 ILNAI
-1297 KIVPSQK
+1297 KIIPSQK
-1304 GNPNVMKLFR
+1304 CNPEVMKLFR
-1314 KDFWKDLLV
+1314 KDFWKELLV

>member
-1 MESRT
+1 MQT
-6 IHDVYDFLKSYNGT
+6 IGDVYHFLKSFDGDL
-20 IKAYIDGEPDESSSG
+20 KAWIRNHPNKERVHEAVFVI
-35 CLQETIF
+35 L
-42 TLFASLRLFPQL
+42 ASLGLIPEV
-54 SNYTPCTGNFGLK
+54 SKYIPCKGNFGTGALEELLDVEELFEESIFRGGDGGSDY
-67 TIKELKSIE
+67 TAIKRESGSILATTAKYLFDFIYE
-76 EIFENKIRA
+76 DLHMDKLVAAFSVVYPQYENKH
-85 VGDGACD
+85 AC
-92 FTAINRESNSIL
+92 I
-104 GTTSKYKRK
+104 
-113 FTAKE
+113 
-118 LDLDGLVLGLTR
+118 
-130 RYSEYNKKQI
+130 
-140 CVVIPSRDDFVTM
+140 VIPDRRDFEKMCANMHQTTNSRAKVWLD
-153 QNRMRES
+153 
-160 TSSRFEPTASD
+160 
-171 DEHFIHDAI
+171 DAI

-192 KFKSHK
+192 KFKLYDHK
-198 FKTTKKPSELKGV
+198 TPKKPSELQGV

-220 IKMKEMGE
+220 IKMKKMGE
-228 KCALNA
+228 KCVLYA

-239 GKTHMMIGSFKADRG
+239 GKTHMMVGSFKADHG

-270 YTKACKGDGYKVTH
+270 YEKACKGNGYNVTR
-284 LGPKTKPITEGKNII
+284 LGPKTKPITGGKNII
-299 LVSKQFLDRHDDIEW
+299 LVSKQFLDRHNDIEW
-314 LKDLHIDMAFVDE
+314 LKDLQIDMAFVDE
-327 GHYGGTTELA
+327 GHHGGTTELA
-337 QDSLRLYAPDAFIVF
+337 QDSLRLYTPDAFTVF

-392 RLEEKYGPDF
+392 RLKEKYGPDF

-411 HQIKTE
+411 HEIKKK
-417 YSEYPEMHILT
+417 YLEYPDMHILT
-428 QSLPDDVKSEI
+428 QSLTDDVKTEI
-439 IAETAGTS
+439 ITETDGSS
-447 YGISNTAIFALT
+447 YGISNTAIFSLT
-459 KDKKNFQ
+459 TDKKNFQ
-466 EPVQVLELWYS
+466 EPVQVMERFYS
-477 ILGKCGKYIP
+477 IFGKLRQYTP
-487 DQKYPN
+487 DPKYPN
-493 PIMKRIVNIC
+493 PYMKRIADIC

-509 YIGDLSG
+509 YIGDRSG
-516 QVKVVLAFLPPNNIN
+516 QAKVILAFLPPNNIN
-531 QTSKALINLLNNSE
+531 QTSEALKSLLMNCG

-551 RFSDQYIVVSINSK
+551 SFNEQYIVVSINSK
-565 KSNNPKKEIN
+565 KSGKPKDIIKK
-575 DAVIQAN
+575 AVKQAN
-582 DEGKDV
+582 NEGKDV

-596 HMAATIDECDIVLLL
+596 HMAATIKECDIVLLL

-631 PNKKFGFVV
+631 PKKKFGFVV
-640 DLSLERVL
+640 DLSLDRVL

-659 YNCSMSRK
+659 YSSSMSRK

-696 IAQIAEQ
+696 IAKIAEQ
-703 LDNLYISNGF
+703 LDNLYISNGY
-713 NKPIEKLRRQLKHSI
+713 HSI
-728 PNFGAMSNE
+728 LRNMNRLADACFELSNE
-737 EAAARGFISMKFN
+737 QALRLGLVSMKSN
-750 ENIKITGKD
+750 ETVKIAGKD

-767 IERKNYEYADNVSE
+767 IERKNYEHADNVSE
-781 SEPEVVDNKEN
+781 SEPTVIEKKEN
-792 FNFIDFLC
+792 FIDILRFIIPF
-800 FMVPLFSFI
+800 FSFI

-822 NIIENDEELK
+822 NIIENDQELK
-832 KICIDHISTLALKGI
+832 KICIDHVSTLALKGI
-847 SSNTILKNLIDV
+847 SSNTILKNLVDV
-859 YTAAEAELD
+859 YTELG

-995 IVKAILDPEKAY
+995 IVKAILDPENAY
-1007 KLNINIGDTVDDDMK
+1007 KLNINVGDTVGDDMK
-1022 FFNGLDEALPPNDFD
+1022 FFNGLGEALPPNDFD

-1054 NHTLWDKFTV
+1054 NHTLWDKFTI

-1085 RQGNNGGRE
+1085 RQRNSE
-1094 KNVVFPLFKEKQ
+1094 VFPLFKEKQ
-1106 LHYLEIHNST
+1106 LCYLEIHNSI

-1127 YDWYILEN
+1127 YDWYLLEN
-1135 TSRYMKTAV
+1135 TSRYMKTTV
-1144 VGEDGVRSELDMGE
+1144 VGEDDVRSEIDMGD

-1163 NMMHEYIKGL
+1163 NMMHDYIKGL
-1173 ITDDVT
+1173 MTNDVT

-1190 YATDNKKG
+1190 YGTDNKKG
-1198 LVSKEKTDKYCYPL
+1198 LISKEKTDKYCYPL

-1226 TCDDTQ
+1226 TCDDTR
-1232 AGKGQLPQFGRTKF
+1232 AANGQLPQFGRTKF

-1256 DVTGDIGFTE
+1256 DMTGDIGFTE

-1272 DTPENVEKID
+1272 DTPENVEKIEM
-1282 VAFKTKEFTN
+1282 AFKTQEFTN
-1292 IINAL
+1292 ILNAI
-1297 KIVPSQK
+1297 KIIPSQK
-1304 GNPNVMKLFR
+1304 CNPEVMKLFR
-1314 KDFWKDLLV
+1314 KDFWKELLV

>member
-1 MESRT
+1 MQT
-6 IHDVYDFLKSYNGT
+6 IGDVYHFLKSFDGDL
-20 IKAYIDGEPDESSSG
+20 KAWIRNHPNKERVHEAVFVI
-35 CLQETIF
+35 L
-42 TLFASLRLFPQL
+42 ASLGLIPEV
-54 SNYTPCTGNFGLK
+54 SKYIPCKGNFGTGALEELLDVEELFEESIFRGGDGGSDY
-67 TIKELKSIE
+67 TAIKRESGSILATTAKYLFDFIYE
-76 EIFENKIRA
+76 DLHMDKLVAAFSVVYPQYENKH
-85 VGDGACD
+85 AC
-92 FTAINRESNSIL
+92 I
-104 GTTSKYKRK
+104 
-113 FTAKE
+113 
-118 LDLDGLVLGLTR
+118 
-130 RYSEYNKKQI
+130 
-140 CVVIPSRDDFVTM
+140 VIPDRRDFEKMCANMHQTTNSRAKVWLD
-153 QNRMRES
+153 
-160 TSSRFEPTASD
+160 
-171 DEHFIHDAI
+171 DAI
-180 VIDHDDLEAAFN
+180 VIDHDDIQAAFN
-192 KFKSHK
+192 KFKLYDHK
-198 FKTTKKPSELKGV
+198 TPKKPSELQGV

-220 IKMKEMGE
+220 IKMKKMGE
-228 KCALNA
+228 KCVLYA

-239 GKTHMMIGSFKADRG
+239 GKTHMMVGSFKADHG

-270 YTKACKGDGYKVTH
+270 YEKACKGNGYNVTR
-284 LGPKTKPITEGKNII
+284 LGPKTKPITGGKNII
-299 LVSKQFLDRHDDIEW
+299 LVSKQFLDRHNDIEW
-314 LKDLHIDMAFVDE
+314 LKDLQIDMAFVDE
-327 GHYGGTTELA
+327 GHHGGTTELA
-337 QDSLRLYAPDAFIVF
+337 QDSLRLYTPDAFTVF

-392 RLEEKYGPDF
+392 RLKEKYGPDF

-411 HQIKTE
+411 HEIKKK
-417 YSEYPEMHILT
+417 YLEYPDMHILT
-428 QSLPDDVKSEI
+428 QSLTDDVKTEI
-439 IAETAGTS
+439 ITETDGSS
-447 YGISNTAIFALT
+447 YGISNTAIFSLT
-459 KDKKNFQ
+459 TDKKNFQ
-466 EPVQVLELWYS
+466 EPVQVMERFYS
-477 ILGKCGKYIP
+477 IFGKLRQYTP
-487 DQKYPN
+487 DPKYPN
-493 PIMKRIVNIC
+493 PYMKRIADIC

-509 YIGDLSG
+509 YIGDRSG
-516 QVKVVLAFLPPNNIN
+516 QAKVILAFLPPNNIN
-531 QTSKALINLLNNSE
+531 QTSEALKSLLMNCG

-551 RFSDQYIVVSINSK
+551 SFNEQYIVVSINSK
-565 KSNNPKKEIN
+565 KSGKPKDIIKK
-575 DAVIQAN
+575 AVKQAN
-582 DEGKDV
+582 NEGKDV

-596 HMAATIDECDIVLLL
+596 HMAATIKECDIVLLL

-631 PNKKFGFVV
+631 PKKKFGFVV
-640 DLSLERVL
+640 DLSLDRVL

-659 YNCSMSRK
+659 YSSSMSRK

-696 IAQIAEQ
+696 IAKIAEQ
-703 LDNLYISNGF
+703 LDNLYISNGY
-713 NKPIEKLRRQLKHSI
+713 HSI
-728 PNFGAMSNE
+728 LRNMNRLADACFELSNE
-737 EAAARGFISMKFN
+737 QALRLGLVSMKSN
-750 ENIKITGKD
+750 ETVKIAGKD

-767 IERKNYEYADNVSE
+767 IERKNYEHADNVSE
-781 SEPEVVDNKEN
+781 SEPTVIEKKEN
-792 FNFIDFLC
+792 FIDILRFIIPF
-800 FMVPLFSFI
+800 FSFI

-822 NIIENDEELK
+822 NIIENDQELK
-832 KICIDHISTLALKGI
+832 KICIDHVSTLALKGI
-847 SSNTILKNLIDV
+847 SSNTILKNLVDV
-859 YTAAEAELD
+859 YTELG

-995 IVKAILDPEKAY
+995 IVKAILDPENAY
-1007 KLNINIGDTVDDDMK
+1007 KLNINVGDTVGDDMK
-1022 FFNGLDEALPPNDFD
+1022 FFNGLGEALPPNDFD

-1054 NHTLWDKFTV
+1054 NHTLWDKFTI

-1085 RQGNNGGRE
+1085 RQRNSE
-1094 KNVVFPLFKEKQ
+1094 VFPLFKEKQ
-1106 LHYLEIHNST
+1106 LCYLEIHNST

-1127 YDWYILEN
+1127 YDWYLLEN
-1135 TSRYMKTAV
+1135 TSRYTKTAV
-1144 VGEDGVRSELDMGE
+1144 VGEDDVRSEIDMGD

-1163 NMMHEYIKGL
+1163 NMMHDYIKGL
-1173 ITDDVT
+1173 MTNDVT

-1190 YATDNKKG
+1190 YGTDNKKG
-1198 LVSKEKTDKYCYPL
+1198 LISKEKTDKYCYPL

-1226 TCDDTQ
+1226 TCDDTR
-1232 AGKGQLPQFGRTKF
+1232 AANGQLPQFGRTKF

-1256 DVTGDIGFTE
+1256 DMTGDIGFTE

-1272 DTPENVEKID
+1272 DTPENVEKIEM
-1282 VAFKTKEFTN
+1282 AFKTQEFTN
-1292 IINAL
+1292 ILNAI
-1297 KIVPSQK
+1297 KIIPSQK
-1304 GNPNVMKLFR
+1304 CNPEVMKLFR
-1314 KDFWKDLLV
+1314 KDFWKELLV

>member
-1 MESRT
+1 MQT
-6 IHDVYDFLKSYNGT
+6 IGDVYHFLKSFDGDL
-20 IKAYIDGEPDESSSG
+20 KAWICNHMNKDGEPDESYSG

-54 SNYTPCTGNFGLK
+54 SNYTPCTGNFGLR

-92 FTAINRESNSIL
+92 FTAINRESKSIL

-153 QNRMRES
+153 QNRMRDS

-192 KFKSHK
+192 KFKLHK
-198 FKTTKKPSELKGV
+198 FKTTKKTSELKGV

-220 IKMKEMGE
+220 IKMKKMGE
-228 KCALNA
+228 KCVLYA

-239 GKTHMMIGSFKADRG
+239 GKTHMMVGSFKADHG

-261 TAPNETVDQ
+261 TAPNETVGQ
-270 YTKACKGDGYKVTH
+270 YKKACKGNGYNVTR
-284 LGPKTKPITEGKNII
+284 LGAKTKPITEGKNII
-299 LVSKQFLDRHDDIEW
+299 LVSKQFLDRHDDIDW
-314 LKDLHIDMAFVDE
+314 LKDLQIDMAFVDE

-337 QDSLRLYAPDAFIVF
+337 QDSLRLYAPDAFTVF

-378 IKLCQNID
+378 IKLCQNIN

-402 IKILNTFSD
+402 IEILNTFSD
-411 HQIKTE
+411 HQIKNK
-417 YSEYPEMHILT
+417 YLEYPDMHILT
-428 QSLPDDVKSEI
+428 QSLTDDVKTEI
-439 IAETAGTS
+439 ITETEGTS
-447 YGISNTAIFALT
+447 YGISNTAILSMT
-459 KDKKNFQ
+459 TDKKNFQ
-466 EPVQVLELWYS
+466 EPVQVMER
-477 ILGKCGKYIP
+477 IAFPIFGKLGKYTP
-487 DQKYPN
+487 DPKYPN
-493 PIMKRIVNIC
+493 PYMKRIADTC

-509 YIGDLSG
+509 YIGDRSG
-516 QVKVVLAFLPPNNIN
+516 KVKVVLAFLPPNNIN
-531 QTSKALINLLNNSE
+531 QTSEALINLLMNAG

-565 KSNNPKKEIN
+565 KSGKPKDIIKN
-575 DAVIQAN
+575 AVKQAN
-582 DEGKDV
+582 NEEKDV

-596 HMAATIDECDIVLLL
+596 HMAATIKECDIVLLL

-674 LSKIVNINADTW
+674 LAKIVNINADTW
-686 IYKPGDHHDQ
+686 IYNSGDHHEQ
-696 IAQIAEQ
+696 ITKIAEK
-703 LDNLYISNGF
+703 LDNLYISNGY
-713 NKPIEKLRRQLKHSI
+713 HSI
-728 PNFGAMSNE
+728 LRNMNRLADACFELSNE
-737 EAAARGFISMKFN
+737 QALRLGLVSMKSN
-750 ENIKITGKD
+750 ETVKIAGKD

-767 IERKNYEYADNVSE
+767 IERKNYEHADNVSE
-781 SEPEVVDNKEN
+781 SEPTVIEKKEN
-792 FNFIDFLC
+792 FIDILRFIIPF
-800 FMVPLFSFI
+800 FSFI

-822 NIIENDEELK
+822 NIIENDQELK

-847 SSNTILKNLIDV
+847 SSNTILKNLVDV
-859 YTAAEAELD
+859 YTELG

-995 IVKAILDPEKAY
+995 IVKAILDPENAY
-1007 KLNINIGDTVDDDMK
+1007 KLNINVGDTVDDDMK
-1022 FFNGLDEALPPNDFD
+1022 FFNGLGEALPPNDFD

-1085 RQGNNGGRE
+1085 RQGNSE
-1094 KNVVFPLFKEKQ
+1094 VFPLFKEKQ
-1106 LHYLEIHNST
+1106 LCYLEIHNST

-1135 TSRYMKTAV
+1135 TSRYTKTAV
-1144 VGEDGVRSELDMGE
+1144 VGEDGARSEIDMGD

-1163 NMMHEYIKGL
+1163 NMMHDYIKGL
-1173 ITDDVT
+1173 MTNDVT

-1190 YATDNKKG
+1190 YGTDNKKG
-1198 LVSKEKTDKYCYPL
+1198 LISKEKTDKYCYPL

-1226 TCDDTQ
+1226 TCDDTR
-1232 AGKGQLPQFGRTKF
+1232 AAKGQLPQFGRTKF

-1256 DVTGDIGFTE
+1256 DMTGDIGFTE

-1272 DTPENVEKID
+1272 DTPENVEKIEM
-1282 VAFKTKEFTN
+1282 AFKTQEFSN
-1292 IINAL
+1292 ILNAI
-1297 KIVPSQK
+1297 KIIPSQK
-1304 GNPNVMKLFR
+1304 CNPEVMKLFR

>member
-1 MESRT
+1 MQT
-6 IHDVYDFLKSYNGT
+6 IGDVYHFLKSFDGDL
-20 IKAYIDGEPDESSSG
+20 KAWIRNHPNKERVHEAVFVI
-35 CLQETIF
+35 L
-42 TLFASLRLFPQL
+42 ASLGLIPEV
-54 SNYTPCTGNFGLK
+54 SKYVPCKGNFGTGALEELLDVEELFEESIFRGGDGGSDY
-67 TIKELKSIE
+67 TAIKRESGSILATTAKYLFDFIYE
-76 EIFENKIRA
+76 DLHMDKLVAAFSVVYPQYENKH
-85 VGDGACD
+85 AC
-92 FTAINRESNSIL
+92 I
-104 GTTSKYKRK
+104 
-113 FTAKE
+113 
-118 LDLDGLVLGLTR
+118 
-130 RYSEYNKKQI
+130 
-140 CVVIPSRDDFVTM
+140 VIPDRRDFEKMCANMHQTTNSRAKVWLD
-153 QNRMRES
+153 
-160 TSSRFEPTASD
+160 
-171 DEHFIHDAI
+171 DAI

-192 KFKSHK
+192 KFKLYDHK
-198 FKTTKKPSELKGV
+198 TPKKPSELQGV

-220 IKMKEMGE
+220 IKMKKMGE
-228 KCALNA
+228 KCVLYA

-239 GKTHMMIGSFKADRG
+239 GKTHMMVGSFKADHG

-270 YTKACKGDGYKVTH
+270 YEKACKGNGYNVTR
-284 LGPKTKPITEGKNII
+284 LGPKTKPITGGKNII
-299 LVSKQFLDRHDDIEW
+299 LVSKQFLDRHNDIEW
-314 LKDLHIDMAFVDE
+314 LKDLQIDMAFVDE
-327 GHYGGTTELA
+327 GHHGGTTELA
-337 QDSLRLYAPDAFIVF
+337 QDSLRLYTPDAFTVF

-392 RLEEKYGPDF
+392 RLKEKYGPDF

-411 HQIKTE
+411 HEIKKK
-417 YSEYPEMHILT
+417 YLEYPDMHILT
-428 QSLPDDVKSEI
+428 QSLTDDVKTEI
-439 IAETAGTS
+439 ITETDGSS
-447 YGISNTAIFALT
+447 YGISNTAIFSLT
-459 KDKKNFQ
+459 TDKKNFQ
-466 EPVQVLELWYS
+466 EPVQVMERFYS
-477 ILGKCGKYIP
+477 IFGKLRQYTP
-487 DQKYPN
+487 DPKYPN
-493 PIMKRIVNIC
+493 PYMKRIADIC

-509 YIGDLSG
+509 YIGDRSG
-516 QVKVVLAFLPPNNIN
+516 QAKVILAFLPPNNIN
-531 QTSKALINLLNNSE
+531 QTSEALKSLLMNCG

-551 RFSDQYIVVSINSK
+551 SFNEQYIVVSINSK
-565 KSNNPKKEIN
+565 KSGKPKDIIKK
-575 DAVIQAN
+575 AVKQAN
-582 DEGKDV
+582 NEGKDV

-596 HMAATIDECDIVLLL
+596 HMAATIKECDIVLLL

-631 PNKKFGFVV
+631 PKKKFGFVV
-640 DLSLERVL
+640 DLSLDRVL

-659 YNCSMSRK
+659 YSSSMSRK

-696 IAQIAEQ
+696 IAKIAEQ
-703 LDNLYISNGF
+703 LDNLYISNGY
-713 NKPIEKLRRQLKHSI
+713 HSI
-728 PNFGAMSNE
+728 LRNMNRLADACFELSNE
-737 EAAARGFISMKFN
+737 QALRLGLVSMKSN
-750 ENIKITGKD
+750 ETVKIAGKD

-767 IERKNYEYADNVSE
+767 IERKNYEHADNVSE
-781 SEPEVVDNKEN
+781 SEPTVIEKKEN
-792 FNFIDFLC
+792 FIDILRFIIPF
-800 FMVPLFSFI
+800 FSFI

-822 NIIENDEELK
+822 NIIENDQELK
-832 KICIDHISTLALKGI
+832 KICIDHVSTLALKGI
-847 SSNTILKNLIDV
+847 SSDTILKNLVDV
-859 YTAAEAELD
+859 YTELG

-995 IVKAILDPEKAY
+995 IVKAILDPENAY
-1007 KLNINIGDTVDDDMK
+1007 KLNINVGDTVGDDMK
-1022 FFNGLDEALPPNDFD
+1022 FFNGLGEALPPNDFD

-1054 NHTLWDKFTV
+1054 NHTLWDKFTI

-1085 RQGNNGGRE
+1085 RQRNSE
-1094 KNVVFPLFKEKQ
+1094 VFPLFKEKQ
-1106 LHYLEIHNST
+1106 LCYLEIHNST

-1127 YDWYILEN
+1127 YDWYLLEN
-1135 TSRYMKTAV
+1135 TSRYMKTTV
-1144 VGEDGVRSELDMGE
+1144 VGEDDVRSEIDMGD

-1163 NMMHEYIKGL
+1163 NMMHDYIKGL
-1173 ITDDVT
+1173 MTNDVT

-1190 YATDNKKG
+1190 YGTDNKKG
-1198 LVSKEKTDKYCYPL
+1198 LISKEKTDKYCYPL

-1226 TCDDTQ
+1226 TCDDTR
-1232 AGKGQLPQFGRTKF
+1232 AANGQLPQFGRTKF

-1256 DVTGDIGFTE
+1256 DMTGDIGFTE

-1272 DTPENVEKID
+1272 DTPENVEKIEM
-1282 VAFKTKEFTN
+1282 AFKTQEFTN
-1292 IINAL
+1292 ILNAI
-1297 KIVPSQK
+1297 KIIPSQK
-1304 GNPNVMKLFR
+1304 CNPEVMKLFR

>member
-1 MESRT
+1 MQT
-6 IHDVYDFLKSYNGT
+6 IGDVYHFLKSFDGDL
-20 IKAYIDGEPDESSSG
+20 KAWIRNHPNKERVHEAVFVI
-35 CLQETIF
+35 L
-42 TLFASLRLFPQL
+42 ASLGLIPEV
-54 SNYTPCTGNFGLK
+54 SKYVPCKGNFGTGALEELLDVEELFEESIFRGGDGGSDY
-67 TIKELKSIE
+67 TAIKRESGSILATTAKYLFDFIYE
-76 EIFENKIRA
+76 DLHMDKLVAAFSVVYPQYENKH
-85 VGDGACD
+85 AC
-92 FTAINRESNSIL
+92 I
-104 GTTSKYKRK
+104 
-113 FTAKE
+113 
-118 LDLDGLVLGLTR
+118 
-130 RYSEYNKKQI
+130 
-140 CVVIPSRDDFVTM
+140 VIPDRRDFEKMCANMHQTTNSRAKVWLD
-153 QNRMRES
+153 NS
-160 TSSRFEPTASD
+160 
-171 DEHFIHDAI
+171 I
-180 VIDHDDLEAAFN
+180 VIDHDDIQAAFN
-192 KFKSHK
+192 KFKLYDHK
-198 FKTTKKPSELKGV
+198 TPKKPSELQGV

-220 IKMKEMGE
+220 IKMKKMGE
-228 KCALNA
+228 KCVLYA

-239 GKTHMMIGSFKADRG
+239 GKTHMMVGSFKADHG

-270 YTKACKGDGYKVTH
+270 YEKACKGNGYNVTR
-284 LGPKTKPITEGKNII
+284 LGPKTKPITGGKNII
-299 LVSKQFLDRHDDIEW
+299 LVSKQFLDRHNDIEW
-314 LKDLHIDMAFVDE
+314 LKDLQIDMAFVDE
-327 GHYGGTTELA
+327 GHHGGTTELA
-337 QDSLRLYAPDAFIVF
+337 QDSLRLYTPDAFTVF

-392 RLEEKYGPDF
+392 RLKEKYGPDF

-411 HQIKTE
+411 HEIKKK
-417 YSEYPEMHILT
+417 YLEYPDMHILT
-428 QSLPDDVKSEI
+428 QSLTDDVKTEI
-439 IAETAGTS
+439 ITETDGSS
-447 YGISNTAIFALT
+447 YGISNTAIFSLT
-459 KDKKNFQ
+459 TDKKNFQ
-466 EPVQVLELWYS
+466 EPVQVMERFYS
-477 ILGKCGKYIP
+477 IFGKLRQYTP
-487 DQKYPN
+487 DPKYPN
-493 PIMKRIVNIC
+493 PYMKRIADIC

-509 YIGDLSG
+509 YIGDRSG
-516 QVKVVLAFLPPNNIN
+516 QAKVILAFLPPNNIN
-531 QTSKALINLLNNSE
+531 QTSEALKSLLMNCG

-551 RFSDQYIVVSINSK
+551 SFNEQYIVVSINSK
-565 KSNNPKKEIN
+565 KSGKPKDIIKK
-575 DAVIQAN
+575 AVKQAN
-582 DEGKDV
+582 NEGKDV

-596 HMAATIDECDIVLLL
+596 HMAATIKECDIVLLL

-631 PNKKFGFVV
+631 PKKKFGFVV
-640 DLSLERVL
+640 DLSLDRVL

-659 YNCSMSRK
+659 YSSSMSRK

-696 IAQIAEQ
+696 IAKIAEQ
-703 LDNLYISNGF
+703 LDNLYISNGY
-713 NKPIEKLRRQLKHSI
+713 HSI
-728 PNFGAMSNE
+728 LRNMNRLADACFELSNE
-737 EAAARGFISMKFN
+737 QALRLGLVSMKSN
-750 ENIKITGKD
+750 ETVKIAGKD

-767 IERKNYEYADNVSE
+767 IERKNYEHADNVSE
-781 SEPEVVDNKEN
+781 SEPTVIEKKEN
-792 FNFIDFLC
+792 FIDILRFIIPF
-800 FMVPLFSFI
+800 FSFI

-822 NIIENDEELK
+822 NIIENDQELK
-832 KICIDHISTLALKGI
+832 KICIDHVSTLALKGI
-847 SSNTILKNLIDV
+847 SSNTILKNLVDV
-859 YTAAEAELD
+859 YTELG

-995 IVKAILDPEKAY
+995 IVKAILDPENAY
-1007 KLNINIGDTVDDDMK
+1007 KLNINVGDTVGDDMK
-1022 FFNGLDEALPPNDFD
+1022 FFNGLGEALPPNDFD

-1054 NHTLWDKFTV
+1054 NHTLWDKFTI

-1085 RQGNNGGRE
+1085 RQRNSE
-1094 KNVVFPLFKEKQ
+1094 VFPLFKEKQ
-1106 LHYLEIHNST
+1106 LCYLEIHNST

-1127 YDWYILEN
+1127 YDWYLLEN
-1135 TSRYMKTAV
+1135 TSRYMKTTV
-1144 VGEDGVRSELDMGE
+1144 VGEDDVRSEIDMGD

-1163 NMMHEYIKGL
+1163 NMMHDYIKGL
-1173 ITDDVT
+1173 MTNDVT

-1190 YATDNKKG
+1190 YGTDNKKG
-1198 LVSKEKTDKYCYPL
+1198 LISKEKTDKYCYPL

-1226 TCDDTQ
+1226 TCDDTR
-1232 AGKGQLPQFGRTKF
+1232 AANGQLPQFGRTKF

-1256 DVTGDIGFTE
+1256 DMTGDIGFTE

-1272 DTPENVEKID
+1272 DTPENVEKIEM
-1282 VAFKTKEFTN
+1282 AFKTQEFTN
-1292 IINAL
+1292 ILNAI
-1297 KIVPSQK
+1297 KIIPSQK
-1304 GNPNVMKLFR
+1304 CNPEVMKLFR
-1314 KDFWKDLLV
+1314 KDFWKELLV

>member
-1 MESRT
+1 MQT
-6 IHDVYDFLKSYNGT
+6 IGDVYHFLKSFDGDL
-20 IKAYIDGEPDESSSG
+20 KAWICNHMNKDGEPDESYSG

-54 SNYTPCTGNFGLK
+54 SNYTPCTGNFGLR

-92 FTAINRESNSIL
+92 FTAINRESKSIL

-153 QNRMRES
+153 QNRMRDS

-192 KFKSHK
+192 KFKLHK
-198 FKTTKKPSELKGV
+198 FKTTKKTSELKGV

-220 IKMKEMGE
+220 IKMKKMGE
-228 KCALNA
+228 KCVLYA

-239 GKTHMMIGSFKADRG
+239 GKTHMMVGSFKADHG

-261 TAPNETVDQ
+261 TAPNETVGQ
-270 YTKACKGDGYKVTH
+270 YKKACKGNGYNVTR
-284 LGPKTKPITEGKNII
+284 LGAKTKPITEGKNII
-299 LVSKQFLDRHDDIEW
+299 LVSKQFLDRHDDIDW
-314 LKDLHIDMAFVDE
+314 LKDLQIDMAFVDE

-337 QDSLRLYAPDAFIVF
+337 QDSLRLYAPDAFTVF

-378 IKLCQNID
+378 IKLCQNIN

-402 IKILNTFSD
+402 IEILNTFSD
-411 HQIKTE
+411 HQIKNK
-417 YSEYPEMHILT
+417 YLEYPDMHILT
-428 QSLPDDVKSEI
+428 QSLTDDVKTEI
-439 IAETAGTS
+439 ITETEGTS
-447 YGISNTAIFALT
+447 YGISNTAILSMT
-459 KDKKNFQ
+459 TDKKNFQ
-466 EPVQVLELWYS
+466 EPVQVMER
-477 ILGKCGKYIP
+477 IAFPIFGKLGKYTP
-487 DQKYPN
+487 DPKYPN
-493 PIMKRIVNIC
+493 PYMKRIADTC

-509 YIGDLSG
+509 YIGDRSG
-516 QVKVVLAFLPPNNIN
+516 KVKVVLAFLPPNNIN
-531 QTSKALINLLNNSE
+531 QTSEALINLLMNAG

-565 KSNNPKKEIN
+565 KSGKPKDIIKN
-575 DAVIQAN
+575 AVKQAN
-582 DEGKDV
+582 NEEKDV

-596 HMAATIDECDIVLLL
+596 HMAATIKECDIVLLL

-674 LSKIVNINADTW
+674 LAKIVNINADTW
-686 IYKPGDHHDQ
+686 IYNSGDHHEQ
-696 IAQIAEQ
+696 ITKIAEK
-703 LDNLYISNGF
+703 LDNLYISNGY
-713 NKPIEKLRRQLKHSI
+713 HSI
-728 PNFGAMSNE
+728 LRNMNRLADACFELSNE
-737 EAAARGFISMKFN
+737 QALRLGLVSMKSN
-750 ENIKITGKD
+750 ETVKIAGKD

-767 IERKNYEYADNVSE
+767 IERKNYEHADNVSE
-781 SEPEVVDNKEN
+781 SEPTVIEKKEN
-792 FNFIDFLC
+792 FIDILRFIIPF
-800 FMVPLFSFI
+800 FSFI

-822 NIIENDEELK
+822 NIIENDQELK

-847 SSNTILKNLIDV
+847 SSNTILKNLVDV
-859 YTAAEAELD
+859 YTELG

-995 IVKAILDPEKAY
+995 IVKAILDPENAY
-1007 KLNINIGDTVDDDMK
+1007 KLNINVGDTVDDDMK
-1022 FFNGLDEALPPNDFD
+1022 FFNGLGEALPPNDFD

-1085 RQGNNGGRE
+1085 RQGNSE
-1094 KNVVFPLFKEKQ
+1094 VFPLFKEKQ
-1106 LHYLEIHNST
+1106 LCYLEIHNST

-1135 TSRYMKTAV
+1135 TSRYTKTAV
-1144 VGEDGVRSELDMGE
+1144 VGEDGARSEIDMGE

-1173 ITDDVT
+1173 LTDDVT

-1232 AGKGQLPQFGRTKF
+1232 TGKGQLPQFGRTKF

-1256 DVTGDIGFTE
+1256 DMTGDIGFTE

-1272 DTPENVEKID
+1272 DTPENVEKIE

>member
-1 MESRT
+1 MQT
-6 IHDVYDFLKSYNGT
+6 IGDVYHFLKSFDGT

-54 SNYTPCTGNFGLK
+54 SNYTPCTGNFGLR

-92 FTAINRESNSIL
+92 FTAINRESKSIL

-153 QNRMRES
+153 QNRMRDS

-192 KFKSHK
+192 KFKLYDH
-198 FKTTKKPSELKGV
+198 KTTKKPSELQGV
-211 HQEFTVWKN
+211 HQEYTVWKN
-220 IKMKEMGE
+220 IKMKKMGE
-228 KCALNA
+228 KCVLYA

-239 GKTHMMIGSFKADRG
+239 GKTFMMVGSFKADNR

-270 YTKACKGDGYKVTH
+270 YKKACKGHGYKVTH
-284 LGPKTKPITEGKNII
+284 LRAKTKPITEGKNII
-299 LVSKQFLDRHDDIEW
+299 LVSKQFLDRHDDIDW
-314 LKDLHIDMAFVDE
+314 LKDLQIDMAFVDE

-337 QDSLRLYAPDAFIVF
+337 QDSLRLYAPDAFTVF

-378 IKLCQNID
+378 IKLCQNIN

-402 IKILNTFSD
+402 IEILNTFSD
-411 HQIKTE
+411 HQIKNK
-417 YSEYPEMHILT
+417 YLEYPDMHILT
-428 QSLPDDVKSEI
+428 QSLTDDVKTEI
-439 IAETAGTS
+439 ITETEGTS
-447 YGISNTAIFALT
+447 YGISNTAILSMT
-459 KDKKNFQ
+459 TDKKNFQ
-466 EPVQVLELWYS
+466 EPVQVMER
-477 ILGKCGKYIP
+477 IAFPIFGKLGKYTP
-487 DQKYPN
+487 DPKYPN
-493 PIMKRIVNIC
+493 PYMKRIADIC
-503 KNSQSR
+503 KNSKSR
-509 YIGDLSG
+509 YIGDRSG
-516 QVKVVLAFLPPNNIN
+516 KVKVVLAFLPPNNIN
-531 QTSKALINLLNNSE
+531 QTSEALKSLLMNCG

-551 RFSDQYIVVSINSK
+551 SFNEQYIVVSINSK
-565 KSNNPKKEIN
+565 KSGKPKDIIKNAIK
-575 DAVIQAN
+575 QAN
-582 DEGKDV
+582 NEGKDV

-596 HMAATIDECDIVLLL
+596 HMAATIKECDIVLLL

-631 PNKKFGFVV
+631 PKKKFGFVV
-640 DLSLERVL
+640 DLSLDRVL

-659 YNCSMSRK
+659 YSSSMSRK

-674 LSKIVNINADTW
+674 LSKIVNINADMW

-696 IAQIAEQ
+696 IVKIAEQ
-703 LDNLYISNGF
+703 LDNLYISNGY
-713 NKPIEKLRRQLKHSI
+713 HSI
-728 PNFGAMSNE
+728 LRNMNRLADACFELSNE
-737 EAAARGFISMKFN
+737 QALRLGLVSMKSN
-750 ENIKITGKD
+750 ETVKIAGKD
-759 LVETIQDG
+759 LVETIKDG
-767 IERKNYEYADNVSE
+767 IEKKICEYPE
-781 SEPEVVDNKEN
+781 PTEPEPTVIEKKEN
-792 FNFIDFLC
+792 FIDILRFIIPF
-800 FMVPLFSFI
+800 FSFI

-822 NIIENDEELK
+822 NIIENDQDLK
-832 KICIDHISTLALKGI
+832 KICIDYISTLALKGI
-847 SSNTILKNLIDV
+847 SSDTILKNLVDV
-859 YTAAEAELD
+859 YTELG

-995 IVKAILDPEKAY
+995 IVKAILDPEKTY

-1085 RQGNNGGRE
+1085 RQGNSE
-1094 KNVVFPLFKEKQ
+1094 VFPLFKEKQ

-1135 TSRYMKTAV
+1135 TSRYMKTTV
-1144 VGEDGVRSELDMGE
+1144 VGEDGARSEIDMGE

-1173 ITDDVT
+1173 LTDDVT

-1256 DVTGDIGFTE
+1256 DMTGDIGFTE

-1272 DTPENVEKID
+1272 DTPENVEKIE

>member
-1 MESRT
+1 MQT
-6 IHDVYDFLKSYNGT
+6 IGDVYHFLKSFDGDL
-20 IKAYIDGEPDESSSG
+20 KAWICNHMNKDGEPDESYSG

-54 SNYTPCTGNFGLK
+54 SNYTPCTGNFGLR

-92 FTAINRESNSIL
+92 FTAINRESKSIL

-153 QNRMRES
+153 QNRMRDS

-192 KFKSHK
+192 KFKLHK
-198 FKTTKKPSELKGV
+198 FKTTKKTSELKGV

-220 IKMKEMGE
+220 IKMKKMGE
-228 KCALNA
+228 KCVLYA

-239 GKTHMMIGSFKADRG
+239 GKTHMMVGSFKADHG

-261 TAPNETVDQ
+261 TAPNETVGQ
-270 YTKACKGDGYKVTH
+270 YKKACKGNGYNVTR
-284 LGPKTKPITEGKNII
+284 LGAKTKPITEGKNII
-299 LVSKQFLDRHDDIEW
+299 LVSKQFLDRHDDIDW
-314 LKDLHIDMAFVDE
+314 LKDLQIDMAFVDE

-337 QDSLRLYAPDAFIVF
+337 QDSLRLYAPDAFTVF

-378 IKLCQNID
+378 IKLCQNIN

-402 IKILNTFSD
+402 IEILNTFSD
-411 HQIKTE
+411 HQIKNK
-417 YSEYPEMHILT
+417 YLEYPDMHILT
-428 QSLPDDVKSEI
+428 QSLTDDVKTEI
-439 IAETAGTS
+439 ITETEGTS
-447 YGISNTAIFALT
+447 YGISNTAILSMT
-459 KDKKNFQ
+459 TDKKNFQ
-466 EPVQVLELWYS
+466 EPVQVMER
-477 ILGKCGKYIP
+477 IAFPIFGKLGKYTP
-487 DQKYPN
+487 DPKYPN
-493 PIMKRIVNIC
+493 PYMKRIADTC

-509 YIGDLSG
+509 YIGDRSG
-516 QVKVVLAFLPPNNIN
+516 KVKVVLAFLPPNNIN
-531 QTSKALINLLNNSE
+531 QTSEALINLLMNAG

-565 KSNNPKKEIN
+565 KSGKPKDIIKN
-575 DAVIQAN
+575 AVKQAN
-582 DEGKDV
+582 NEEKDV

-596 HMAATIDECDIVLLL
+596 HMAATIKECDIVLLL

-674 LSKIVNINADTW
+674 LAKIVNINADTW
-686 IYKPGDHHDQ
+686 IYNSGDHHEQ
-696 IAQIAEQ
+696 ITKIAEK
-703 LDNLYISNGF
+703 LDNLYISNGY
-713 NKPIEKLRRQLKHSI
+713 HSI
-728 PNFGAMSNE
+728 LRNMNRLADACFELSNE
-737 EAAARGFISMKFN
+737 QALRLGLVSMKSN
-750 ENIKITGKD
+750 ETVKIAGKD

-767 IERKNYEYADNVSE
+767 IERKNYEHADNVSE
-781 SEPEVVDNKEN
+781 SEPTVIEKKEN
-792 FNFIDFLC
+792 FIDILRFIIPF
-800 FMVPLFSFI
+800 FSFI

-822 NIIENDEELK
+822 NIIENDQELK

-847 SSNTILKNLIDV
+847 SSNTILKNLVDV
-859 YTAAEAELD
+859 YTELG

-995 IVKAILDPEKAY
+995 IVKAILDPENAY
-1007 KLNINIGDTVDDDMK
+1007 KLNINVGDTVDDDMK
-1022 FFNGLDEALPPNDFD
+1022 FFNGLGEALPPNDFD

-1054 NHTLWDKFTV
+1054 NHTLWDKFTI

-1085 RQGNNGGRE
+1085 RQGNSE
-1094 KNVVFPLFKEKQ
+1094 VFPLFKEKQ
-1106 LHYLEIHNST
+1106 LCYLEIHNST

-1135 TSRYMKTAV
+1135 TSRYTKTAV
-1144 VGEDGVRSELDMGE
+1144 VGEDGARSEIDMGD

-1163 NMMHEYIKGL
+1163 NMMHDYIKGL
-1173 ITDDVT
+1173 MTNDVT

-1190 YATDNKKG
+1190 YGTDNKKG
-1198 LVSKEKTDKYCYPL
+1198 LISKEKTDKYCYPL

-1226 TCDDTQ
+1226 TCDDTR
-1232 AGKGQLPQFGRTKF
+1232 AAKGQLPQFGRTKF

-1256 DVTGDIGFTE
+1256 DMTGDIGFTE

-1272 DTPENVEKID
+1272 DTPENVEKIEM
-1282 VAFKTKEFTN
+1282 AFKTQEFTN
-1292 IINAL
+1292 ILNAI
-1297 KIVPSQK
+1297 KIIPSQK
-1304 GNPNVMKLFR
+1304 CNPEVMKLFR

>member
-1 MESRT
+1 MQT
-6 IHDVYDFLKSYNGT
+6 IGDVYHFLKSFDGDL
-20 IKAYIDGEPDESSSG
+20 KAWICNHMNKDGEPDESYSG

-54 SNYTPCTGNFGLK
+54 SNYTPCTGNFGLR

-92 FTAINRESNSIL
+92 FTAINRESKSIL

-153 QNRMRES
+153 QNRMRDS

-192 KFKSHK
+192 KFKLHK
-198 FKTTKKPSELKGV
+198 FKTTKKTSELKGV

-220 IKMKEMGE
+220 IKMKKMGE
-228 KCALNA
+228 KCVLYA

-239 GKTHMMIGSFKADRG
+239 GKTHMMVGSFKADHG

-261 TAPNETVDQ
+261 TAPNETVGQ
-270 YTKACKGDGYKVTH
+270 YKKACKGNGYNVTR
-284 LGPKTKPITEGKNII
+284 LGAKTKPITEGKNII
-299 LVSKQFLDRHDDIEW
+299 LVSKQFLDRHDDIDW
-314 LKDLHIDMAFVDE
+314 LKDLQIDMAFVDE

-337 QDSLRLYAPDAFIVF
+337 QDSLRLYAPDAFTVF

-378 IKLCQNID
+378 IKLCQNIN

-402 IKILNTFSD
+402 IEILNTFSD
-411 HQIKTE
+411 HQIKNK
-417 YSEYPEMHILT
+417 YLEYPDMHILT
-428 QSLPDDVKSEI
+428 QSLTDDVKTEI
-439 IAETAGTS
+439 ITETEGTS
-447 YGISNTAIFALT
+447 YGISNTAILSMT
-459 KDKKNFQ
+459 TDKKNFQ
-466 EPVQVLELWYS
+466 EPVQVMER
-477 ILGKCGKYIP
+477 IAFPIFGKLGKYTP
-487 DQKYPN
+487 DPKYPN
-493 PIMKRIVNIC
+493 PYMKRIADTC

-509 YIGDLSG
+509 YIGDRSG
-516 QVKVVLAFLPPNNIN
+516 KVKVVLAFLPPNNIN
-531 QTSKALINLLNNSE
+531 QTSEALINLLMNAG

-565 KSNNPKKEIN
+565 KSGKPKDIIKN
-575 DAVIQAN
+575 AVKQAN
-582 DEGKDV
+582 NEEKDV

-596 HMAATIDECDIVLLL
+596 HMAATIKECDIVLLL

-674 LSKIVNINADTW
+674 LAKIVNINADTW
-686 IYKPGDHHDQ
+686 IYNSGDHHEQ
-696 IAQIAEQ
+696 ITKIAEK
-703 LDNLYISNGF
+703 LDNLYISNGY
-713 NKPIEKLRRQLKHSI
+713 HSI
-728 PNFGAMSNE
+728 LRNMNRLADACFELSNE
-737 EAAARGFISMKFN
+737 QALRLGLVSMKSN
-750 ENIKITGKD
+750 ETVKIAGKD

-767 IERKNYEYADNVSE
+767 IERKNYEHADNVSE
-781 SEPEVVDNKEN
+781 SEPTVIEKKEN
-792 FNFIDFLC
+792 FIDILRFIIPF
-800 FMVPLFSFI
+800 FSFI

-822 NIIENDEELK
+822 NIIENDQELK

-847 SSNTILKNLIDV
+847 SSNTILKNLVDV
-859 YTAAEAELD
+859 YTELG

-995 IVKAILDPEKAY
+995 IVKAILDPENAY
-1007 KLNINIGDTVDDDMK
+1007 KLNINVGDTVDDDMK
-1022 FFNGLDEALPPNDFD
+1022 FFNGLGEALPPNDFD

-1085 RQGNNGGRE
+1085 RQGNSE
-1094 KNVVFPLFKEKQ
+1094 VFPLFKEKQ
-1106 LHYLEIHNST
+1106 LCYLEIHNST

-1135 TSRYMKTAV
+1135 TSRYTKTAV
-1144 VGEDGVRSELDMGE
+1144 VGEDGARSEIDMGE

-1232 AGKGQLPQFGRTKF
+1232 SGKGSTPSVWS
-1246 IFCNG
+1246 N
-1251 AGCYK
+1251 
-1256 DVTGDIGFTE
+1256 E
-1266 WGFAIY
+1266 IY
-1272 DTPENVEKID
+1272 
-1282 VAFKTKEFTN
+1282 
-1292 IINAL
+1292 
-1297 KIVPSQK
+1297 
-1304 GNPNVMKLFR
+1304 
-1314 KDFWKDLLV
+1314 LLQWSWLLQRYDW

>member
-1 MESRT
+1 MQT
-6 IHDVYDFLKSYNGT
+6 IGDVYHFLKSFDGDL
-20 IKAYIDGEPDESSSG
+20 KAWIRNHPNKERVHEAVFVI
-35 CLQETIF
+35 L
-42 TLFASLRLFPQL
+42 ASLGLIPEV
-54 SNYTPCTGNFGLK
+54 SNYVPCKGNFGIGALEELLNVEELFEESIFRGGDGGSDY
-67 TIKELKSIE
+67 TAIKRESGSILATTAKYLFDFIYE
-76 EIFENKIRA
+76 DLHMDKLVAAFSVVYPQYENKQ
-85 VGDGACD
+85 AC
-92 FTAINRESNSIL
+92 I
-104 GTTSKYKRK
+104 
-113 FTAKE
+113 
-118 LDLDGLVLGLTR
+118 
-130 RYSEYNKKQI
+130 
-140 CVVIPSRDDFVTM
+140 VIPDRRDFEKMKAGIHQATNSRAKVWLD
-153 QNRMRES
+153 NS
-160 TSSRFEPTASD
+160 
-171 DEHFIHDAI
+171 I
-180 VIDHDDLEAAFN
+180 VIDHDDIQAAFN
-192 KFKSHK
+192 KFKLHK
-198 FKTTKKPSELKGV
+198 FKTTKKPSELEGV
-211 HQEFTVWKN
+211 HQEYTVWKTT
-220 IKMKEMGE
+220 KMKKMGE
-228 KCALNA
+228 KHVLYA

-239 GKTHMMIGSFKADRG
+239 GKTHMMIGSFKADHG

-261 TAPNETVDQ
+261 TAPKETVDQ
-270 YTKACKGDGYKVTH
+270 YKKACEGDGYIVTH
-284 LGPKTKPITEGKNII
+284 LERGTPPITEGKNII
-299 LVSKQFLDRHDDIEW
+299 LVSKQFLDRHDDIQW
-314 LKDLHIDMAFVDE
+314 LKDLRIDMTFVDE
-327 GHYGGTTELA
+327 GHYGGTTQLA
-337 QDSLRLYAPDAFIVF
+337 QDSLKLYAPDVFTVF

-361 YAYDIP
+361 HTYEIP
-367 ESNIIRWDQED
+367 ESNIIRWQQED
-378 IKLCQNID
+378 IKLCQIID

-411 HQIKTE
+411 HEIKKK
-417 YSEYPEMHILT
+417 YWEYPDMHILT
-428 QSLPDDVKSEI
+428 QSLTDDVKSEI
-439 IAETAGTS
+439 ITETEGTS

-459 KDKKNFQ
+459 KNKNFQ
-466 EPVQVLELWYS
+466 KPVQVMERLYS
-477 ILGKCGKYIP
+477 IFGKRGKYMP
-487 DQKYPN
+487 DRKYPN
-493 PIMKRIVNIC
+493 PYMKRIEDISSH
-503 KNSQSR
+503 SQRDILGREVVHGGLFERDGR
-509 YIGDLSG
+509 YISR
-516 QVKVVLAFLPPNNIN
+516 QAKVVLTFLPSDNIN
-531 QTSKALINLLNNSE
+531 QISEALTNLLDNSE

-551 RFSDQYIVVSINSK
+551 SFNEQYIIVSINSQRSK
-565 KSNNPKKEIN
+565 NPKEEIN
-575 DAVIQAN
+575 HAVIKAN

-596 HMAATIDECDIVLLL
+596 HMAATIEECDTVLLL
-611 NDITSYDMIKQMM
+611 NDITSYDMITQMM
-624 YRSMSPQ
+624 YRSMSKR
-631 PNKKFGFVV
+631 PNKQFGFVI

-659 YNCSMSRK
+659 YSSSLSRK

-674 LSKIVNINADTW
+674 LSKIVNINADLW
-686 IYKPGDHHDQ
+686 IYKLGDHHEQ
-696 IAQIAEQ
+696 ITKIAEQ
-703 LDNLYISNGF
+703 LDKLY
-713 NKPIEKLRRQLKHSI
+713 
-728 PNFGAMSNE
+728 MSNVFNRRIKDMRLLKKS
-737 EAAARGFISMKFN
+737 APGFGEMSTEQTVLLGIVSMKSN
-750 ENIKITGKD
+750 EKIKITGKD

-767 IERKNYEYADNVSE
+767 IERKNYEHADNVSE
-781 SEPEVVDNKEN
+781 SESESKVVDNEEN
-792 FNFIDFLC
+792 FNFIDILC
-800 FMVPLFSFI
+800 FIVPLFSFI

-822 NIIENDEELK
+822 NIIDNDQDLK
-832 KICIDHISTLALKGI
+832 KICIDYISTLALKGI
-847 SSNTILKNLIDV
+847 LSDTILKNLVDV
-859 YTAAEAELD
+859 YTELG
-868 MSDAVELNKTISNVK
+868 MSGAVELNKTISNVK

-995 IVKAILDPEKAY
+995 IVKAILDPENAY
-1007 KLNINIGDTVDDDMK
+1007 KLNVNVGDTVDDDMK
-1022 FFNGLDEALPPNDFD
+1022 FFNGLGEALPPNDFD

-1094 KNVVFPLFKEKQ
+1094 KNAVFPLFKEKQ

-1127 YDWYILEN
+1127 YDWYLLEN
-1135 TSRYMKTAV
+1135 TSRYMKTTV
-1144 VGEDGVRSELDMGE
+1144 VGEDGARSEIDMGE

-1173 ITDDVT
+1173 LTDDVT

-1256 DVTGDIGFTE
+1256 DMTGDIGFTE

>member
-1 MESRT
+1 MQT
-6 IHDVYDFLKSYNGT
+6 FGDVYHFLKSFDGDL
-20 IKAYIDGEPDESSSG
+20 KAWIRNHPNKERVHEAVFVI
-35 CLQETIF
+35 L
-42 TLFASLRLFPQL
+42 ASLGLIPEV
-54 SNYTPCTGNFGLK
+54 SKYVPCKGNFGTGALEELLDVEELFEESIFRGGDGGSDYSA
-67 TIKELKSIE
+67 IKRESGSILATTAKYLFDFIYE
-76 EIFENKIRA
+76 DLHMDKLVAAFSVVYPQYENKRA
-85 VGDGACD
+85 C
-92 FTAINRESNSIL
+92 I
-104 GTTSKYKRK
+104 
-113 FTAKE
+113 
-118 LDLDGLVLGLTR
+118 
-130 RYSEYNKKQI
+130 
-140 CVVIPSRDDFVTM
+140 VIPDRRDFEKMKAGIHQTTNSRAKVWLD
-153 QNRMRES
+153 NS
-160 TSSRFEPTASD
+160 
-171 DEHFIHDAI
+171 I
-180 VIDHDDLEAAFN
+180 VIDHDDIQAAFN
-192 KFKSHK
+192 KFKLHK
-198 FKTTKKPSELKGV
+198 FKTTKKPSELQGV
-211 HQEFTVWKN
+211 HQEYTVWKN
-220 IKMKEMGE
+220 IKMKKMGE
-228 KCALNA
+228 KCVLYA

-239 GKTHMMIGSFKADRG
+239 GKTFMMVGSFKADNR

-261 TAPNETVDQ
+261 TAPNETVYD
-270 YTKACKGDGYKVTH
+270 YKKACKGHGYKVTH
-284 LGPKTKPITEGKNII
+284 LGAKTKPITEGKNII
-299 LVSKQFLDRHDDIEW
+299 LVSKQFLDRHDDIDW
-314 LKDLHIDMAFVDE
+314 LKDLQIDMAFVDE

-337 QDSLRLYAPDAFIVF
+337 QDSLRLYAPDAFTVF

-392 RLEEKYGPDF
+392 RLKEKYGPDF
-402 IKILNTFSD
+402 IEILNTFSD
-411 HQIKTE
+411 HQIKKK
-417 YSEYPEMHILT
+417 YLEYPDMHILT

-439 IAETAGTS
+439 ITETDGSS
-447 YGISNTAIFALT
+447 YGISNTAIFSLT
-459 KDKKNFQ
+459 KNKELFQ
-466 EPVQVLELWYS
+466 EPEQVIERFYS
-477 ILGKCGKYIP
+477 IFGKLRQYTP
-487 DQKYPN
+487 DPKYPD
-493 PIMKRIVNIC
+493 PFMKRVADIC

-509 YIGDLSG
+509 YIGDRSG

-531 QTSKALINLLNNSE
+531 QTSEALKSLLMNTG
-545 DLGYDK
+545 DLGYNK

-565 KSNNPKKEIN
+565 KLGKPKDIIKN
-575 DAVIQAN
+575 AVKQAN

-596 HMAATIDECDIVLLL
+596 HMAATIEECDTVLLL

-631 PNKKFGFVV
+631 PKKKFGFVV
-640 DLSLERVL
+640 DLSLDRVL

-659 YNCSMSRK
+659 YSSSMSRK

-686 IYKPGDHHDQ
+686 IYNSGDHHEQ
-696 IAQIAEQ
+696 ITKIAEK
-703 LDNLYISNGF
+703 LDNLYISNGY
-713 NKPIEKLRRQLKHSI
+713 HSI
-728 PNFGAMSNE
+728 LRNMNRLADACFELSNE
-737 EAAARGFISMKFN
+737 QALRLGLVSMKFN
-750 ENIKITGKD
+750 ETVKIAGKD
-759 LVETIQDG
+759 LVETIKDG
-767 IERKNYEYADNVSE
+767 IEKNICEYP
-781 SEPEVVDNKEN
+781 EPTKPEPTVIEKKEN
-792 FNFIDFLC
+792 FIDILRFIIPF
-800 FMVPLFSFI
+800 FSFI

-847 SSNTILKNLIDV
+847 SSNTILKNLVDV
-859 YTAAEAELD
+859 YTELG
-868 MSDAVELNKTISNVK
+868 MSGAVELNKTISNVK

-910 KKMNAEI
+910 KKLNAEI

-995 IVKAILDPEKAY
+995 IVKAILDPENAY
-1007 KLNINIGDTVDDDMK
+1007 KLNVNVGDTVDDDMK
-1022 FFNGLDEALPPNDFD
+1022 FFNGLSEALPPNDFD

-1085 RQGNNGGRE
+1085 RQGNSE
-1094 KNVVFPLFKEKQ
+1094 VFPLFKEKQ
-1106 LHYLEIHNST
+1106 LCYLEIHNST

-1127 YDWYILEN
+1127 YDWYLLEN
-1135 TSRYMKTAV
+1135 TSRYTKTVV
-1144 VGEDGVRSELDMGE
+1144 VGEDDVRSEIDMGD

-1163 NMMHEYIKGL
+1163 NMMHDYIKGL
-1173 ITDDVT
+1173 MTNDVT

-1190 YATDNKKG
+1190 YGTDNKNG

-1226 TCDDTQ
+1226 TCDDTR
-1232 AGKGQLPQFGRTKF
+1232 AAKGQLPQFGRTKF

-1256 DVTGDIGFTE
+1256 DMTGDIGFTE

-1272 DTPENVEKID
+1272 DTPENVEKIEI
-1282 VAFKTKEFTN
+1282 AFKTQEFSN
-1292 IINAL
+1292 ILNAI
-1297 KIVPSQK
+1297 KIIPSQK
-1304 GNPNVMKLFR
+1304 CNPEVMKLFK

>member
-1 MESRT
+1 MQT
-6 IHDVYDFLKSYNGT
+6 IGDVYHFLKSFDGDL
-20 IKAYIDGEPDESSSG
+20 KAWICNHMNKDGEPDESYSG

-54 SNYTPCTGNFGLK
+54 SNYTPCTGNFGLR

-92 FTAINRESNSIL
+92 FTAINRESKSIL

-153 QNRMRES
+153 QNRMRDS

-192 KFKSHK
+192 KFKLHK
-198 FKTTKKPSELKGV
+198 FKTTKKTSELKGV

-220 IKMKEMGE
+220 IKMKKMGE
-228 KCALNA
+228 KCVLYA

-239 GKTHMMIGSFKADRG
+239 GKTHMMVGSFKADHG

-261 TAPNETVDQ
+261 TAPNETVGQ
-270 YTKACKGDGYKVTH
+270 YKKACKGNGYNVTR
-284 LGPKTKPITEGKNII
+284 LGAKTKPITEGKNII
-299 LVSKQFLDRHDDIEW
+299 LVSKQFLDRHDDIDW
-314 LKDLHIDMAFVDE
+314 LKDLQIDMAFVDE

-337 QDSLRLYAPDAFIVF
+337 QDSLRLYAPDAFTVF

-378 IKLCQNID
+378 IKLCQNIN

-402 IKILNTFSD
+402 IEILNTFSD
-411 HQIKTE
+411 HQIKNK
-417 YSEYPEMHILT
+417 YLEYPDMHILT
-428 QSLPDDVKSEI
+428 QSLTDDVKTEI
-439 IAETAGTS
+439 ITETEGTS
-447 YGISNTAIFALT
+447 YGISNTAILSMT
-459 KDKKNFQ
+459 TDKKNFQ
-466 EPVQVLELWYS
+466 EPVQVMER
-477 ILGKCGKYIP
+477 IAFPIFGKLGKYTP
-487 DQKYPN
+487 DPKYPN
-493 PIMKRIVNIC
+493 PYMKRIADTC

-509 YIGDLSG
+509 YIGDRSG
-516 QVKVVLAFLPPNNIN
+516 KVKVVLAFLPPNNIN
-531 QTSKALINLLNNSE
+531 QTSEALINLLMNAG

-565 KSNNPKKEIN
+565 KSGKPKDIIKN
-575 DAVIQAN
+575 AVKQAN
-582 DEGKDV
+582 NEEKDV

-596 HMAATIDECDIVLLL
+596 HMAATIKECDIVLLL

-674 LSKIVNINADTW
+674 LAKIVNINADTW
-686 IYKPGDHHDQ
+686 IYNSGDHHEQ
-696 IAQIAEQ
+696 ITKIAEK
-703 LDNLYISNGF
+703 LDNLYISNGY
-713 NKPIEKLRRQLKHSI
+713 HSI
-728 PNFGAMSNE
+728 LRNMNRLADACFELSNE
-737 EAAARGFISMKFN
+737 QALRLGLVSMKSN
-750 ENIKITGKD
+750 ETVKIAGKD

-767 IERKNYEYADNVSE
+767 IERKNYEHADNVSE
-781 SEPEVVDNKEN
+781 SEPTVIEKKEN
-792 FNFIDFLC
+792 FIDILRFIIPF
-800 FMVPLFSFI
+800 FSFI

-822 NIIENDEELK
+822 NIIENDQELK

-847 SSNTILKNLIDV
+847 SSNTILKNLVDV
-859 YTAAEAELD
+859 YTELG

-995 IVKAILDPEKAY
+995 IVKAILDPENAY
-1007 KLNINIGDTVDDDMK
+1007 KLNINVGDTVDDDMK
-1022 FFNGLDEALPPNDFD
+1022 FFNGLGEALPPNDFD

-1054 NHTLWDKFTV
+1054 NHTLWDKFTI

-1085 RQGNNGGRE
+1085 RQGNSE
-1094 KNVVFPLFKEKQ
+1094 VFPLFKEKQ
-1106 LHYLEIHNST
+1106 LCYLEIHNST

-1135 TSRYMKTAV
+1135 TSRYTKTAV
-1144 VGEDGVRSELDMGE
+1144 VGEDGARSEIDMGE

-1173 ITDDVT
+1173 LTDDVT

-1232 AGKGQLPQFGRTKF
+1232 TGKGQLPQFGRTKF

-1256 DVTGDIGFTE
+1256 DMTGDIGFTE

-1272 DTPENVEKID
+1272 DTPENVEKIE

>member
-1 MESRT
+1 MQT
-6 IHDVYDFLKSYNGT
+6 IGDVYHFLKSFDGDL
-20 IKAYIDGEPDESSSG
+20 KAWICNHMNKDGEPDESYSG

-54 SNYTPCTGNFGLK
+54 SNYTPCTGNFGLR

-92 FTAINRESNSIL
+92 FTAINRESKSIL

-153 QNRMRES
+153 QNRMRDS

-192 KFKSHK
+192 KFKLHK
-198 FKTTKKPSELKGV
+198 FKTTKKTSELKGV

-220 IKMKEMGE
+220 IKMKKMGE
-228 KCALNA
+228 KCVLYA

-239 GKTHMMIGSFKADRG
+239 GKTHMMVGSFKADHG

-261 TAPNETVDQ
+261 TAPNETVGQ
-270 YTKACKGDGYKVTH
+270 YKKACKGNGYNVTR
-284 LGPKTKPITEGKNII
+284 LGAKTKPITEGKNII
-299 LVSKQFLDRHDDIEW
+299 LVSKQFLDRHDDIDW
-314 LKDLHIDMAFVDE
+314 LKDLQIDMAFVDE

-337 QDSLRLYAPDAFIVF
+337 QDSLRLYAPDAFTVF

-378 IKLCQNID
+378 IKLCQNIN

-402 IKILNTFSD
+402 IEILNTFSD
-411 HQIKTE
+411 HQIKNK
-417 YSEYPEMHILT
+417 YLEYPDMHILT
-428 QSLPDDVKSEI
+428 QSLTDDVKTEI
-439 IAETAGTS
+439 ITETEGTS
-447 YGISNTAIFALT
+447 YGISNTAILSMT
-459 KDKKNFQ
+459 TDKKNFQ
-466 EPVQVLELWYS
+466 EPVQVMER
-477 ILGKCGKYIP
+477 IAFPIFGKLGKYTP
-487 DQKYPN
+487 DPKYPN
-493 PIMKRIVNIC
+493 PYMKRIADTC

-509 YIGDLSG
+509 YIGDRSG
-516 QVKVVLAFLPPNNIN
+516 KVKVVLAFLPPNNIN
-531 QTSKALINLLNNSE
+531 QTSEALINLLMNAG
-545 DLGYDK
+545 DLGYNK

-565 KSNNPKKEIN
+565 KSGKPKDIIKN
-575 DAVIQAN
+575 AVKQAN
-582 DEGKDV
+582 NEEKDV

-596 HMAATIDECDIVLLL
+596 HMAATIKECDIVLLL

-674 LSKIVNINADTW
+674 LAKIVNINADTW
-686 IYKPGDHHDQ
+686 IYNSGDHHEQ
-696 IAQIAEQ
+696 ITKIAEK
-703 LDNLYISNGF
+703 LDNLYISNGY
-713 NKPIEKLRRQLKHSI
+713 HSI
-728 PNFGAMSNE
+728 LRNMNRLADACFELSNE
-737 EAAARGFISMKFN
+737 QALRLGLVSMKSN
-750 ENIKITGKD
+750 ETVKIAGKD

-767 IERKNYEYADNVSE
+767 IERKNYEHADNVSE
-781 SEPEVVDNKEN
+781 SEPTVIEKKEN
-792 FNFIDFLC
+792 FIDILRFIIPF
-800 FMVPLFSFI
+800 FSFI

-822 NIIENDEELK
+822 NIIENDQELK

-847 SSNTILKNLIDV
+847 SSNTILKNLVDV
-859 YTAAEAELD
+859 YTELG

-995 IVKAILDPEKAY
+995 IVKAILDPENAY
-1007 KLNINIGDTVDDDMK
+1007 KLNINVGDTVDDDMK
-1022 FFNGLDEALPPNDFD
+1022 FFNGLGEALPPNDFD

-1054 NHTLWDKFTV
+1054 NHTLWDKFTM

-1085 RQGNNGGRE
+1085 RQGNSE
-1094 KNVVFPLFKEKQ
+1094 VFPLFKEKQ
-1106 LHYLEIHNST
+1106 LCYLEIHNST

-1135 TSRYMKTAV
+1135 TSRYTKTAV
-1144 VGEDGVRSELDMGE
+1144 VGEDGARSEIDMGE

-1173 ITDDVT
+1173 LTDDVT

-1232 AGKGQLPQFGRTKF
+1232 TGKGQLPQFGRTKF

-1256 DVTGDIGFTE
+1256 DMTGDIGFTE

-1272 DTPENVEKID
+1272 DTPENVEKIE

>member
-1 MESRT
+1 MQT
-6 IHDVYDFLKSYNGT
+6 IGDVYHFLKSFDGDL
-20 IKAYIDGEPDESSSG
+20 KAWIRNHPNKERVHEAVFVI
-35 CLQETIF
+35 L
-42 TLFASLRLFPQL
+42 ASLGLIPEV
-54 SNYTPCTGNFGLK
+54 SKYVPCKGNFGTGALEELLDVEELFEESIFRGGDGGSDY
-67 TIKELKSIE
+67 TAIKRESGSILATTAKYLFDFIYE
-76 EIFENKIRA
+76 DLHMDKLVAAFSVVYPQYENKH
-85 VGDGACD
+85 AC
-92 FTAINRESNSIL
+92 I
-104 GTTSKYKRK
+104 
-113 FTAKE
+113 
-118 LDLDGLVLGLTR
+118 
-130 RYSEYNKKQI
+130 
-140 CVVIPSRDDFVTM
+140 VIPDRRDFEKMCANMHQTTNSRAKVWLD
-153 QNRMRES
+153 
-160 TSSRFEPTASD
+160 
-171 DEHFIHDAI
+171 DAI
-180 VIDHDDLEAAFN
+180 VIDHDDIQAAFN
-192 KFKSHK
+192 KFKLYDHK
-198 FKTTKKPSELKGV
+198 TPKKPSELQGV

-220 IKMKEMGE
+220 IKMKKMGE
-228 KCALNA
+228 KCVLYA

-239 GKTHMMIGSFKADRG
+239 GKTHMMVGSFKADHG

-270 YTKACKGDGYKVTH
+270 YEKACKGNGYNVTR
-284 LGPKTKPITEGKNII
+284 LGPKTKPITGGKNII
-299 LVSKQFLDRHDDIEW
+299 LVSKQFLDRHNDIEW
-314 LKDLHIDMAFVDE
+314 LKDLQIDMAFVDE
-327 GHYGGTTELA
+327 GHHGGTTELA
-337 QDSLRLYAPDAFIVF
+337 QDSLRLYTPDAFTVF

-392 RLEEKYGPDF
+392 RLKEKYGPDF

-411 HQIKTE
+411 HEIKKK
-417 YSEYPEMHILT
+417 YLEYPDMHILT
-428 QSLPDDVKSEI
+428 QSLTDDVKTEI
-439 IAETAGTS
+439 ITETDGSS
-447 YGISNTAIFALT
+447 YGISNTAIFSLT
-459 KDKKNFQ
+459 TDKKNFQ
-466 EPVQVLELWYS
+466 EPVQVMERFYS
-477 ILGKCGKYIP
+477 IFGKLRQYTP
-487 DQKYPN
+487 DPKYPN
-493 PIMKRIVNIC
+493 PYMKRIADIC

-509 YIGDLSG
+509 YIGDRSG
-516 QVKVVLAFLPPNNIN
+516 QAKVILAFLPPNNIN
-531 QTSKALINLLNNSE
+531 QTSEALKSLLMNCG

-551 RFSDQYIVVSINSK
+551 SFNEQYIVVSINSK
-565 KSNNPKKEIN
+565 KSGKPKDIIKK
-575 DAVIQAN
+575 AVKQAN
-582 DEGKDV
+582 NEGKDV

-596 HMAATIDECDIVLLL
+596 HMAATIKECDIVLLL

-631 PNKKFGFVV
+631 PKKKFGFVV
-640 DLSLERVL
+640 DLSLDRVL

-659 YNCSMSRK
+659 YSSSMSRK

-696 IAQIAEQ
+696 IAKIAEQ
-703 LDNLYISNGF
+703 LDNLYISNGY
-713 NKPIEKLRRQLKHSI
+713 HSI
-728 PNFGAMSNE
+728 LRNMNRLADARFELSNE
-737 EAAARGFISMKFN
+737 QALRLGLVSMKSN
-750 ENIKITGKD
+750 ETVKISGKD

-767 IERKNYEYADNVSE
+767 IERKNYEHADNVSE
-781 SEPEVVDNKEN
+781 SEPTVIEKKEN
-792 FNFIDFLC
+792 FIDILRFIIPF
-800 FMVPLFSFI
+800 FSFI

-822 NIIENDEELK
+822 NIIENDQELK
-832 KICIDHISTLALKGI
+832 KICIDHVSTLALKGI
-847 SSNTILKNLIDV
+847 SSNTILKNLVDV
-859 YTAAEAELD
+859 YTELG

-995 IVKAILDPEKAY
+995 IVKAILDPENAY
-1007 KLNINIGDTVDDDMK
+1007 KLNINVGDTVGDDMK
-1022 FFNGLDEALPPNDFD
+1022 FFNGLGEALPPNDFD

-1054 NHTLWDKFTV
+1054 NHTLWDKFTI

-1085 RQGNNGGRE
+1085 RQGNSE
-1094 KNVVFPLFKEKQ
+1094 VFPLFKEKQ
-1106 LHYLEIHNST
+1106 LCYLEIHNST

-1127 YDWYILEN
+1127 YDWYLLEN
-1135 TSRYMKTAV
+1135 TSRYMKTTV
-1144 VGEDGVRSELDMGE
+1144 VGEDDVRSEIDMGD

-1163 NMMHEYIKGL
+1163 NMMHDYIKGL
-1173 ITDDVT
+1173 MTNDVT

-1190 YATDNKKG
+1190 YGTDNKKG
-1198 LVSKEKTDKYCYPL
+1198 LISKEKTDKYCYPL

-1226 TCDDTQ
+1226 TCDDTR
-1232 AGKGQLPQFGRTKF
+1232 AANGQLPQFGRTKF

-1256 DVTGDIGFTE
+1256 DMTGDIGFTE

-1272 DTPENVEKID
+1272 DTPENVEKIEM
-1282 VAFKTKEFTN
+1282 AFKTQEFTN
-1292 IINAL
+1292 ILNAI
-1297 KIVPSQK
+1297 KIIPSQK
-1304 GNPNVMKLFR
+1304 CNPEVMKLFR
-1314 KDFWKDLLV
+1314 KDFWKELLV

>member
-1 MESRT
+1 MQT
-6 IHDVYDFLKSYNGT
+6 IGDVYHFLKSFDGDL
-20 IKAYIDGEPDESSSG
+20 KAWIRNHPNKERVHEAVFVI
-35 CLQETIF
+35 L
-42 TLFASLRLFPQL
+42 ASLGLIPEV
-54 SNYTPCTGNFGLK
+54 SKYIPCKGNFGTGALEELLDVEELFEESIFRGGDGGSDY
-67 TIKELKSIE
+67 TAIKRESGSILATTAKYLFDFIYE
-76 EIFENKIRA
+76 DLHMDKLVAAFSVVYPQYENKH
-85 VGDGACD
+85 AC
-92 FTAINRESNSIL
+92 I
-104 GTTSKYKRK
+104 
-113 FTAKE
+113 
-118 LDLDGLVLGLTR
+118 
-130 RYSEYNKKQI
+130 
-140 CVVIPSRDDFVTM
+140 VIPDRRDFEKMCANMHQTTNSRAKVWLD
-153 QNRMRES
+153 
-160 TSSRFEPTASD
+160 
-171 DEHFIHDAI
+171 DAI
-180 VIDHDDLEAAFN
+180 VIDHDDIQAAFN
-192 KFKSHK
+192 KFKLYDHK
-198 FKTTKKPSELKGV
+198 TPKKPSELQGV

-220 IKMKEMGE
+220 IKMKKMGE
-228 KCALNA
+228 KCVLYA

-239 GKTHMMIGSFKADRG
+239 GKTHMMVGSFKADHG

-270 YTKACKGDGYKVTH
+270 YEKACKGNGYNVTR
-284 LGPKTKPITEGKNII
+284 LGPKTKPITGGKNII
-299 LVSKQFLDRHDDIEW
+299 LVSKQFLDRHNDIEW
-314 LKDLHIDMAFVDE
+314 LKDLQIDMAFVDE
-327 GHYGGTTELA
+327 GHHGGTTELA
-337 QDSLRLYAPDAFIVF
+337 QDSLRLYTPDAFTVF

-392 RLEEKYGPDF
+392 RLKEKYGPDF

-411 HQIKTE
+411 HEIKKK
-417 YSEYPEMHILT
+417 YLEYPDMHILT
-428 QSLPDDVKSEI
+428 QSLTDDVKTEI
-439 IAETAGTS
+439 ITETDGSS
-447 YGISNTAIFALT
+447 YGISNTAIFSLT
-459 KDKKNFQ
+459 TDKKNFQ
-466 EPVQVLELWYS
+466 EPVQVMERFYS
-477 ILGKCGKYIP
+477 IFGKLRQYTP
-487 DQKYPN
+487 DPKYPN
-493 PIMKRIVNIC
+493 PYMKRIADIC

-509 YIGDLSG
+509 YIGDRSG
-516 QVKVVLAFLPPNNIN
+516 QAKVILAFLPPNNIN
-531 QTSKALINLLNNSE
+531 QTSEALKSLLMNCG

-551 RFSDQYIVVSINSK
+551 SFNEQYIVVSINSK
-565 KSNNPKKEIN
+565 KSGKPKDIIKK
-575 DAVIQAN
+575 AVKQAN
-582 DEGKDV
+582 NEGKDV

-596 HMAATIDECDIVLLL
+596 HMAATIKECDIVLLL

-631 PNKKFGFVV
+631 PKKKFGFVV
-640 DLSLERVL
+640 DLSLDRVL

-659 YNCSMSRK
+659 YSSSMSRK

-696 IAQIAEQ
+696 IAKIAEQ
-703 LDNLYISNGF
+703 LDNLYISNGY
-713 NKPIEKLRRQLKHSI
+713 HSI
-728 PNFGAMSNE
+728 LRNMNRLADARFELSNE
-737 EAAARGFISMKFN
+737 QALRLGLVSMKSN
-750 ENIKITGKD
+750 ETVKISGKD

-767 IERKNYEYADNVSE
+767 IERKNYEHADNVSE
-781 SEPEVVDNKEN
+781 SEPTVIEKKEN
-792 FNFIDFLC
+792 FIDILRFIIPF
-800 FMVPLFSFI
+800 FSFI

-822 NIIENDEELK
+822 NIIENDQELK
-832 KICIDHISTLALKGI
+832 KICIDHVSTLALKGI
-847 SSNTILKNLIDV
+847 SSNTILKNLVDV
-859 YTAAEAELD
+859 YTELG

-995 IVKAILDPEKAY
+995 IVKAILDPENAY
-1007 KLNINIGDTVDDDMK
+1007 KLNINVGDTVGDDMK
-1022 FFNGLDEALPPNDFD
+1022 FFNGLGEALPPNDFD

-1054 NHTLWDKFTV
+1054 NHTLWDKFTI

-1085 RQGNNGGRE
+1085 RQRNSE
-1094 KNVVFPLFKEKQ
+1094 VFPLFKEKQ
-1106 LHYLEIHNST
+1106 LCYLEIHNST

-1127 YDWYILEN
+1127 YDWYLLEN
-1135 TSRYMKTAV
+1135 TSRYMKTTV
-1144 VGEDGVRSELDMGE
+1144 VGEDDVRSEIDMGD

-1163 NMMHEYIKGL
+1163 NMMHDYIKGL
-1173 ITDDVT
+1173 MTNDVT

-1190 YATDNKKG
+1190 YGTDNKKG
-1198 LVSKEKTDKYCYPL
+1198 LISKEKTDKYCYPL

-1226 TCDDTQ
+1226 TCDDTR
-1232 AGKGQLPQFGRTKF
+1232 AANGQLPQFGRTKF

-1256 DVTGDIGFTE
+1256 DMTGDIGFTE

-1272 DTPENVEKID
+1272 DTPENVEKIEM
-1282 VAFKTKEFTN
+1282 AFKTQEFTN
-1292 IINAL
+1292 ILNAI
-1297 KIVPSQK
+1297 KIIPSQK
-1304 GNPNVMKLFR
+1304 CNPEVMKLFR
-1314 KDFWKDLLV
+1314 KDFWKELLV

>member
-1 MESRT
+1 MQT
-6 IHDVYDFLKSYNGT
+6 IGDVYHFLKSFDGDL
-20 IKAYIDGEPDESSSG
+20 KAWIRNHPNKERVHEAVFVI
-35 CLQETIF
+35 L
-42 TLFASLRLFPQL
+42 ASIGLIPEV
-54 SNYTPCTGNFGLK
+54 SNYVPCKGNFGIGALEELLNVEELFEESIFRGGDGGSDY
-67 TIKELKSIE
+67 TAIKRESGSILATTAKYLFDFIYE
-76 EIFENKIRA
+76 DLHMDKLVAAFSVVYPQYENKQ
-85 VGDGACD
+85 AC
-92 FTAINRESNSIL
+92 I
-104 GTTSKYKRK
+104 
-113 FTAKE
+113 
-118 LDLDGLVLGLTR
+118 
-130 RYSEYNKKQI
+130 
-140 CVVIPSRDDFVTM
+140 VIPDRRDFEKMKAGIHQATNSRAKVWLD
-153 QNRMRES
+153 N
-160 TSSRFEPTASD
+160 
-171 DEHFIHDAI
+171 AI
-180 VIDHDDLEAAFN
+180 VIDHDDIQAAFN
-192 KFKSHK
+192 KFKLYDHK
-198 FKTTKKPSELKGV
+198 TPKKPSELQGV

-220 IKMKEMGE
+220 IKMKKMGE
-228 KCALNA
+228 KCVLYA

-239 GKTHMMIGSFKADRG
+239 GKTHMMVGSFKADHG

-270 YTKACKGDGYKVTH
+270 YEKACKGNGYNVTR
-284 LGPKTKPITEGKNII
+284 LGPKTKPITGGKNII
-299 LVSKQFLDRHDDIEW
+299 LVSKQFLDRHNDIEW
-314 LKDLHIDMAFVDE
+314 LKDLQIDMAFVDE
-327 GHYGGTTELA
+327 GHHGGTTELA
-337 QDSLRLYAPDAFIVF
+337 QDSLRLYTPDAFTVF

-392 RLEEKYGPDF
+392 RLKEKYGPDF

-411 HQIKTE
+411 HEIKKK
-417 YSEYPEMHILT
+417 YLEYPDMHILT
-428 QSLPDDVKSEI
+428 QSLTDDVKTEI
-439 IAETAGTS
+439 ITETDGSS
-447 YGISNTAIFALT
+447 YGISNTAIFSLT
-459 KDKKNFQ
+459 TDKKNFQ
-466 EPVQVLELWYS
+466 EPVQVMERFYS
-477 ILGKCGKYIP
+477 IFGKLRQYTP
-487 DQKYPN
+487 DPKYPN
-493 PIMKRIVNIC
+493 PYMKRIADIC

-509 YIGDLSG
+509 YIGDRSG
-516 QVKVVLAFLPPNNIN
+516 QAKVILAFLPPNNIN
-531 QTSKALINLLNNSE
+531 QTSEALKSLLMNCG

-551 RFSDQYIVVSINSK
+551 SFNEQYIVVSINSK
-565 KSNNPKKEIN
+565 KSGKPKDIIKK
-575 DAVIQAN
+575 AVKQAN
-582 DEGKDV
+582 NEGKDV

-596 HMAATIDECDIVLLL
+596 HMAATIKECDIVLLL

-631 PNKKFGFVV
+631 PKKKFGFVV
-640 DLSLERVL
+640 DLSLDRVL

-659 YNCSMSRK
+659 YSSSMSRK

-696 IAQIAEQ
+696 IAKIAEQ
-703 LDNLYISNGF
+703 LDNLYISNGY
-713 NKPIEKLRRQLKHSI
+713 HSI
-728 PNFGAMSNE
+728 LRNMNRLADACFELSNE
-737 EAAARGFISMKFN
+737 QALRLGLVSMKSN
-750 ENIKITGKD
+750 ETVKIAGKD

-767 IERKNYEYADNVSE
+767 IERKNYEHADNVSE
-781 SEPEVVDNKEN
+781 SEPTVIEKKEN
-792 FNFIDFLC
+792 FIDILRFIIPF
-800 FMVPLFSFI
+800 FSFI

-822 NIIENDEELK
+822 NIIENDQELK
-832 KICIDHISTLALKGI
+832 KICIDHVSTLALKGI
-847 SSNTILKNLIDV
+847 SSNTILKNLVDV
-859 YTAAEAELD
+859 YTELG

-995 IVKAILDPEKAY
+995 IVKAILDPENAY
-1007 KLNINIGDTVDDDMK
+1007 KLNINVGDTVGDDMK
-1022 FFNGLDEALPPNDFD
+1022 FFNGLGEALPPNDFD

-1054 NHTLWDKFTV
+1054 NHTLWDKFTI

-1085 RQGNNGGRE
+1085 RQRNSE
-1094 KNVVFPLFKEKQ
+1094 VFPLFKEKQ
-1106 LHYLEIHNST
+1106 LCYLEIHNST

-1127 YDWYILEN
+1127 YDWYLLEN
-1135 TSRYMKTAV
+1135 TSRYMKTTV
-1144 VGEDGVRSELDMGE
+1144 VGEDDVRSEIDMGD

-1163 NMMHEYIKGL
+1163 NMMHDYIKGL
-1173 ITDDVT
+1173 MTNDVT

-1190 YATDNKKG
+1190 YGTDNKKG
-1198 LVSKEKTDKYCYPL
+1198 LISKEKTDKYCYPL

-1226 TCDDTQ
+1226 TCDDTR
-1232 AGKGQLPQFGRTKF
+1232 AANGQLPQFGRTKF

-1256 DVTGDIGFTE
+1256 DMTGDIGFTE

-1272 DTPENVEKID
+1272 DTPENVEKIEM
-1282 VAFKTKEFTN
+1282 AFKTQEFTN
-1292 IINAL
+1292 ILNAI
-1297 KIVPSQK
+1297 KIIPSQK
-1304 GNPNVMKLFR
+1304 CNPEVMKLFR
-1314 KDFWKDLLV
+1314 KDFWKELLV

>member
-1 MESRT
+1 MQT
-6 IHDVYDFLKSYNGT
+6 IGDVYHFLKSFDGDL
-20 IKAYIDGEPDESSSG
+20 KAWIRNHPNKERVHEAVFVI
-35 CLQETIF
+35 L
-42 TLFASLRLFPQL
+42 ASLGLIPEV
-54 SNYTPCTGNFGLK
+54 SKYIPCKGNFGTGALEELLDVEELFEESIFRGGDGGSDY
-67 TIKELKSIE
+67 TAIKRESGSILATTAKYLFDFIYE
-76 EIFENKIRA
+76 DLHMDKLVAAFSVVYPQYENKH
-85 VGDGACD
+85 AC
-92 FTAINRESNSIL
+92 I
-104 GTTSKYKRK
+104 
-113 FTAKE
+113 
-118 LDLDGLVLGLTR
+118 
-130 RYSEYNKKQI
+130 
-140 CVVIPSRDDFVTM
+140 VIPDRRDFEKMCANMHQTTNSRAKVWLD
-153 QNRMRES
+153 
-160 TSSRFEPTASD
+160 
-171 DEHFIHDAI
+171 DAI

-192 KFKSHK
+192 KFKLYDHK
-198 FKTTKKPSELKGV
+198 TPKKPSELQGV

-220 IKMKEMGE
+220 IKMKKMGE
-228 KCALNA
+228 KCVLYA

-239 GKTHMMIGSFKADRG
+239 GKTHMMVGSFKADHG

-270 YTKACKGDGYKVTH
+270 YEKACKGNGYNVTR
-284 LGPKTKPITEGKNII
+284 LGPKTKPITGGKNII
-299 LVSKQFLDRHDDIEW
+299 LVSKQFLDRHNDIEW
-314 LKDLHIDMAFVDE
+314 LKDLQIDMAFVDE
-327 GHYGGTTELA
+327 GHHGGTTELA
-337 QDSLRLYAPDAFIVF
+337 QDSLRLYTPDAFTVF

-392 RLEEKYGPDF
+392 RLKEKYGPDF

-411 HQIKTE
+411 HEIKKK
-417 YSEYPEMHILT
+417 YLEYPDMHILT
-428 QSLPDDVKSEI
+428 QSLTDDVKTEI
-439 IAETAGTS
+439 ITETDGSS
-447 YGISNTAIFALT
+447 YGISNTAIFSLT
-459 KDKKNFQ
+459 TDKKNFQ
-466 EPVQVLELWYS
+466 EPVQVMERFYS
-477 ILGKCGKYIP
+477 IFGKLRQYTP
-487 DQKYPN
+487 DPKYPN
-493 PIMKRIVNIC
+493 PYMKRIADIC

-509 YIGDLSG
+509 YIGDRSG
-516 QVKVVLAFLPPNNIN
+516 QAKVILAFLPPNNIN
-531 QTSKALINLLNNSE
+531 QTSEALKSLLMNCG

-551 RFSDQYIVVSINSK
+551 SFNEQYIVVSINSK
-565 KSNNPKKEIN
+565 KSGKPKDIIKK
-575 DAVIQAN
+575 AVKQAN
-582 DEGKDV
+582 NEGKDV

-596 HMAATIDECDIVLLL
+596 HMAATIKECDIVLLL

-631 PNKKFGFVV
+631 PKKKFGFVV
-640 DLSLERVL
+640 DLSLDRVL

-659 YNCSMSRK
+659 YSSSMSRK

-674 LSKIVNINADTW
+674 LAKIVNINADTW

-696 IAQIAEQ
+696 IAKIAEQ
-703 LDNLYISNGF
+703 LDNLYISNGY
-713 NKPIEKLRRQLKHSI
+713 HSI
-728 PNFGAMSNE
+728 LRNMNRLADACFELSNE
-737 EAAARGFISMKFN
+737 QALRLGLVSMKSN
-750 ENIKITGKD
+750 ETVKIAGKD

-767 IERKNYEYADNVSE
+767 IERKNYEHADNVSE
-781 SEPEVVDNKEN
+781 SEPTVIEKKEN
-792 FNFIDFLC
+792 FIDILRFIIPF
-800 FMVPLFSFI
+800 FSFI

-822 NIIENDEELK
+822 NIIENDQELK
-832 KICIDHISTLALKGI
+832 KICIDHVSTLALKGI
-847 SSNTILKNLIDV
+847 SSNTILKNLVDV
-859 YTAAEAELD
+859 YTELG

-995 IVKAILDPEKAY
+995 IVKAILDPENAY
-1007 KLNINIGDTVDDDMK
+1007 KLNINVGDTVGDDMK
-1022 FFNGLDEALPPNDFD
+1022 FFNGLGEALPPNDFD

-1054 NHTLWDKFTV
+1054 NHTLWDKFTI

-1085 RQGNNGGRE
+1085 RQRNSE
-1094 KNVVFPLFKEKQ
+1094 VFPLFKEKQ
-1106 LHYLEIHNST
+1106 LCYLEIHNST

-1127 YDWYILEN
+1127 YDWYLLEN
-1135 TSRYMKTAV
+1135 TSRYMKTTV
-1144 VGEDGVRSELDMGE
+1144 VGEDDVRSEIDMGD

-1163 NMMHEYIKGL
+1163 NMMHDYIKGL
-1173 ITDDVT
+1173 MTNDVT

-1190 YATDNKKG
+1190 YGTDNKKG
-1198 LVSKEKTDKYCYPL
+1198 LISKEKTDKYCYPL

-1226 TCDDTQ
+1226 TCDDTR
-1232 AGKGQLPQFGRTKF
+1232 AANGQLPQFGRTKF

-1256 DVTGDIGFTE
+1256 DMTGDIGFTE

-1272 DTPENVEKID
+1272 DTPENVEKIEM
-1282 VAFKTKEFTN
+1282 AFKTQEFTN
-1292 IINAL
+1292 ILNAI
-1297 KIVPSQK
+1297 KIIPSQK
-1304 GNPNVMKLFR
+1304 CNPEVMKLFR
-1314 KDFWKDLLV
+1314 KDFWKELLV

>member
-1 MESRT
+1 MQT
-6 IHDVYDFLKSYNGT
+6 IGDVYHFLKSFDGDL
-20 IKAYIDGEPDESSSG
+20 KAWIRNHPNKERVHEAVFVI
-35 CLQETIF
+35 L
-42 TLFASLRLFPQL
+42 ASLGLIPEV
-54 SNYTPCTGNFGLK
+54 SKYIPCKGNFGTGALEELLDVEELFEESIFRGGDGGSDY
-67 TIKELKSIE
+67 TAIKRESGSILATTAKYLFDFIYE
-76 EIFENKIRA
+76 DLHMDKLVAAFSVVYPQYENKH
-85 VGDGACD
+85 AC
-92 FTAINRESNSIL
+92 I
-104 GTTSKYKRK
+104 
-113 FTAKE
+113 
-118 LDLDGLVLGLTR
+118 
-130 RYSEYNKKQI
+130 
-140 CVVIPSRDDFVTM
+140 VIPDRRDFEKMCANMHQTTNSRAKVWLD
-153 QNRMRES
+153 
-160 TSSRFEPTASD
+160 
-171 DEHFIHDAI
+171 DAI

-192 KFKSHK
+192 KFKLYDHK
-198 FKTTKKPSELKGV
+198 TPKKPSELQGV

-220 IKMKEMGE
+220 IKMKKMGE
-228 KCALNA
+228 KCVLYA

-239 GKTHMMIGSFKADRG
+239 GKTHMMVGSFKADHG

-270 YTKACKGDGYKVTH
+270 YEKACKGNGYNVTR
-284 LGPKTKPITEGKNII
+284 LGPKTKPITGGKNII
-299 LVSKQFLDRHDDIEW
+299 LVSKQFLDRHNDIEW
-314 LKDLHIDMAFVDE
+314 LKDLQIDMAFVDE
-327 GHYGGTTELA
+327 GHHGGTTELA
-337 QDSLRLYAPDAFIVF
+337 QDSLRLYTPDAFTVF

-392 RLEEKYGPDF
+392 RLKEKYGPDF

-411 HQIKTE
+411 HEIKKK
-417 YSEYPEMHILT
+417 YLEYPDMHILT
-428 QSLPDDVKSEI
+428 QSLTDDVKTEI
-439 IAETAGTS
+439 ITETDGSS
-447 YGISNTAIFALT
+447 YGISNTAIFSLT
-459 KDKKNFQ
+459 TDKKNFQ
-466 EPVQVLELWYS
+466 EPVQVMERFYS
-477 ILGKCGKYIP
+477 IFGKLRQYTP
-487 DQKYPN
+487 DPKYPN
-493 PIMKRIVNIC
+493 PYMKRIADIC

-509 YIGDLSG
+509 YIGDRSG
-516 QVKVVLAFLPPNNIN
+516 QAKVILAFLPPNNIN
-531 QTSKALINLLNNSE
+531 QTSEALKSLLMNCG

-551 RFSDQYIVVSINSK
+551 SFNEQYIVVSINSK
-565 KSNNPKKEIN
+565 KSGKPKDIIKK
-575 DAVIQAN
+575 AVKQAN
-582 DEGKDV
+582 NEGKDV

-596 HMAATIDECDIVLLL
+596 HMAATIKECDIVLLL

-631 PNKKFGFVV
+631 PKKKFGFVV
-640 DLSLERVL
+640 DLSLDRVL

-659 YNCSMSRK
+659 YSSSMSRK

-696 IAQIAEQ
+696 IAKIAEQ
-703 LDNLYISNGF
+703 LDNLYISNGY
-713 NKPIEKLRRQLKHSI
+713 HSI
-728 PNFGAMSNE
+728 LRNMNRLADACFELSNE
-737 EAAARGFISMKFN
+737 QALRLGLVSMKSN
-750 ENIKITGKD
+750 ETVKIAGKD

-767 IERKNYEYADNVSE
+767 IERKNYEHADNVSE
-781 SEPEVVDNKEN
+781 SEPTVIEKKEN
-792 FNFIDFLC
+792 FIDILRFIIPF
-800 FMVPLFSFI
+800 FSFI

-822 NIIENDEELK
+822 NIIENDQELK
-832 KICIDHISTLALKGI
+832 KICIDHVSTLALKGI
-847 SSNTILKNLIDV
+847 SSNTILKNLVDV
-859 YTAAEAELD
+859 YTELG

-995 IVKAILDPEKAY
+995 IVKAILDPENAY
-1007 KLNINIGDTVDDDMK
+1007 KLNVNVGDTVDDDMK
-1022 FFNGLDEALPPNDFD
+1022 FFNGLGEALPPNDFD

-1054 NHTLWDKFTV
+1054 NHTLWDKFTI

-1085 RQGNNGGRE
+1085 RQRNSE
-1094 KNVVFPLFKEKQ
+1094 VFPLFKEKQ
-1106 LHYLEIHNST
+1106 LCYLEIHNST

-1127 YDWYILEN
+1127 YDWYLLEN
-1135 TSRYMKTAV
+1135 TSRYMKTTV
-1144 VGEDGVRSELDMGE
+1144 VGEDDVRSEIDMGD

-1163 NMMHEYIKGL
+1163 NMMHDYIKGL
-1173 ITDDVT
+1173 MTNDVT

-1190 YATDNKKG
+1190 YGTDNKKG
-1198 LVSKEKTDKYCYPL
+1198 LISKEKTDKYCYPL

-1226 TCDDTQ
+1226 TCDDTR
-1232 AGKGQLPQFGRTKF
+1232 AANGQLPQFGRTKF

-1256 DVTGDIGFTE
+1256 DMTGDIGFTE

-1272 DTPENVEKID
+1272 DTPENVEKIEM
-1282 VAFKTKEFTN
+1282 AFKT
-1292 IINAL
+1292 
-1297 KIVPSQK
+1297 Q
-1304 GNPNVMKLFR
+1304 
-1314 KDFWKDLLV
+1314 

>member
-1 MESRT
+1 MQT
-6 IHDVYDFLKSYNGT
+6 IGDVYHFLKSFDGDL
-20 IKAYIDGEPDESSSG
+20 KAWIRNHPNKERVHEAVFVI
-35 CLQETIF
+35 L
-42 TLFASLRLFPQL
+42 ASLGLIPEV
-54 SNYTPCTGNFGLK
+54 SKYIPCKGNFGTGALEELLDVEELFEESIFRGGDGGSDY
-67 TIKELKSIE
+67 TAIKRESGSILATTAKYLFDFIYE
-76 EIFENKIRA
+76 DLHMDKLVAAFSVVYPQYENKH
-85 VGDGACD
+85 AC
-92 FTAINRESNSIL
+92 I
-104 GTTSKYKRK
+104 
-113 FTAKE
+113 
-118 LDLDGLVLGLTR
+118 
-130 RYSEYNKKQI
+130 
-140 CVVIPSRDDFVTM
+140 VIPDRRDFEKMCANMHQTTNSRAKVWLD
-153 QNRMRES
+153 
-160 TSSRFEPTASD
+160 
-171 DEHFIHDAI
+171 DAI

-192 KFKSHK
+192 KFKLYDHK
-198 FKTTKKPSELKGV
+198 TPKKPSELQGV

-220 IKMKEMGE
+220 IKMKKMGE
-228 KCALNA
+228 KCVLYA

-239 GKTHMMIGSFKADRG
+239 GKTHMMVGSFKADHG

-270 YTKACKGDGYKVTH
+270 YEKACKGNGYNVTR
-284 LGPKTKPITEGKNII
+284 LGPKTKPITGGKNII
-299 LVSKQFLDRHDDIEW
+299 LVSKQFLDRHNDIEW
-314 LKDLHIDMAFVDE
+314 LKDLQIDMAFVDE
-327 GHYGGTTELA
+327 GHHGGTTELA
-337 QDSLRLYAPDAFIVF
+337 QDSLRLYTPDAFTVF

-392 RLEEKYGPDF
+392 RLKEKYGPDF

-411 HQIKTE
+411 HEIKKK
-417 YSEYPEMHILT
+417 YLEYPDMHILT
-428 QSLPDDVKSEI
+428 QSLTDDVKTEI
-439 IAETAGTS
+439 ITETDGSS
-447 YGISNTAIFALT
+447 YGISNTAIFSLT
-459 KDKKNFQ
+459 TDKKNFQ
-466 EPVQVLELWYS
+466 EPVQVMERFYS
-477 ILGKCGKYIP
+477 IFGKLRQYTP
-487 DQKYPN
+487 DPKYPN
-493 PIMKRIVNIC
+493 PYMKRIADIC

-509 YIGDLSG
+509 YIGDRSG
-516 QVKVVLAFLPPNNIN
+516 QAKVILAFLPPNNIN
-531 QTSKALINLLNNSE
+531 QTSEALKSLLMNCG

-551 RFSDQYIVVSINSK
+551 SFNEQYIVVSINSK
-565 KSNNPKKEIN
+565 KSGKPKDIIKK
-575 DAVIQAN
+575 AVKQAN
-582 DEGKDV
+582 NEGKDV

-596 HMAATIDECDIVLLL
+596 HMAATIKECDIVLLL

-631 PNKKFGFVV
+631 PKKKFGFVV
-640 DLSLERVL
+640 DLSLDRVL

-659 YNCSMSRK
+659 YSSSMSRK

-696 IAQIAEQ
+696 IAKIAEQ
-703 LDNLYISNGF
+703 FDNLYISNGY
-713 NKPIEKLRRQLKHSI
+713 HSI
-728 PNFGAMSNE
+728 LRNMNRLADACFELSNE
-737 EAAARGFISMKFN
+737 QALRLGLVSMKSN
-750 ENIKITGKD
+750 ETVKIAGKD

-767 IERKNYEYADNVSE
+767 IERKNYEHADNVSE
-781 SEPEVVDNKEN
+781 SEPTVIEKKEN
-792 FNFIDFLC
+792 FIDILRFIIPF
-800 FMVPLFSFI
+800 FSFI

-822 NIIENDEELK
+822 NIIENDQELK
-832 KICIDHISTLALKGI
+832 KICIDHVSTLALKGI
-847 SSNTILKNLIDV
+847 SSNTILKNLVDV
-859 YTAAEAELD
+859 YTELG

-995 IVKAILDPEKAY
+995 IVKAILDPENAY
-1007 KLNINIGDTVDDDMK
+1007 KLNINVGDTVGDDMK
-1022 FFNGLDEALPPNDFD
+1022 FFNGLGEALPPNDFD

-1054 NHTLWDKFTV
+1054 NHTLWDKFTI

-1085 RQGNNGGRE
+1085 RQRNSE
-1094 KNVVFPLFKEKQ
+1094 VFPLFKEKQ
-1106 LHYLEIHNST
+1106 LCYLEIHNST

-1127 YDWYILEN
+1127 YDWYLLEN
-1135 TSRYMKTAV
+1135 TSRYMKTTV
-1144 VGEDGVRSELDMGE
+1144 VGEDDVRSEIDMGD

-1163 NMMHEYIKGL
+1163 NMMHDYIKGL
-1173 ITDDVT
+1173 MTNDVT

-1190 YATDNKKG
+1190 YGTDNKKG
-1198 LVSKEKTDKYCYPL
+1198 LISKEKTDKYCYPL

-1226 TCDDTQ
+1226 TCDDTR
-1232 AGKGQLPQFGRTKF
+1232 AANGQLPQFGRTKF

-1256 DVTGDIGFTE
+1256 DMTGDIGFTE

-1272 DTPENVEKID
+1272 DTPENVEKIEM
-1282 VAFKTKEFTN
+1282 AFKTQEFTN
-1292 IINAL
+1292 ILNAI
-1297 KIVPSQK
+1297 KIIPSQK
-1304 GNPNVMKLFR
+1304 CNPEVMKLFR
-1314 KDFWKDLLV
+1314 KDFWKELLV

>member
-1 MESRT
+1 MQT
-6 IHDVYDFLKSYNGT
+6 LGDVYYFLKSFDGDL
-20 IKAYIDGEPDESSSG
+20 KAWIRNHSNKERVHEAVFVI
-35 CLQETIF
+35 L
-42 TLFASLRLFPQL
+42 ASLGLIPEV
-54 SNYTPCTGNFGLK
+54 SKYVPCKGNFGTGALEELLDVEELFEESIFRGGDGGSDYSA
-67 TIKELKSIE
+67 IKRESGSILATTAKYLFDFIYE
-76 EIFENKIRA
+76 DLHMDKLVAAFSVVYPQYENKRA
-85 VGDGACD
+85 C
-92 FTAINRESNSIL
+92 I
-104 GTTSKYKRK
+104 
-113 FTAKE
+113 
-118 LDLDGLVLGLTR
+118 
-130 RYSEYNKKQI
+130 
-140 CVVIPSRDDFVTM
+140 VIPDRRDFEKMKAGIHQTTNSRAKVWLD
-153 QNRMRES
+153 NS
-160 TSSRFEPTASD
+160 
-171 DEHFIHDAI
+171 I
-180 VIDHDDLEAAFN
+180 VIDHDDIQAAFN
-192 KFKSHK
+192 KFKLHK
-198 FKTTKKPSELKGV
+198 FKTTKKPSELQGV
-211 HQEFTVWKN
+211 HQEYTVWKN
-220 IKMKEMGE
+220 IKMKKMGE
-228 KCALNA
+228 KCVLYA

-239 GKTHMMIGSFKADRG
+239 GKTFMMVGSFKADNR

-270 YTKACKGDGYKVTH
+270 YKKACKGHGYKVTH
-284 LGPKTKPITEGKNII
+284 LGAKTKPITEGKNII
-299 LVSKQFLDRHDDIEW
+299 LVSKQFLDRHDDIDW
-314 LKDLHIDMAFVDE
+314 LKELQIDMAFVDE

-337 QDSLRLYAPDAFIVF
+337 QDSLRLYAPDAFTVF

-392 RLEEKYGPDF
+392 RLEEKYGPNF
-402 IKILNTFSD
+402 IEILNTFSD
-411 HQIKTE
+411 HQIKNK
-417 YSEYPEMHILT
+417 YLEYPDMHILT
-428 QSLPDDVKSEI
+428 QSLTDDVKTEI
-439 IAETAGTS
+439 ITETEGTS
-447 YGISNTAIFALT
+447 YGISNTAILSMT
-459 KDKKNFQ
+459 TDKKNFQ
-466 EPVQVLELWYS
+466 EPVQVMER
-477 ILGKCGKYIP
+477 IAFPIFGKLGKYTP
-487 DQKYPN
+487 DPKYPN
-493 PIMKRIVNIC
+493 PYMKRIADIC

-509 YIGDLSG
+509 YIGDRSG
-516 QVKVVLAFLPPNNIN
+516 KVKVVLAFLPPNNIN
-531 QTSKALINLLNNSE
+531 QTSEALINLLMNAG
-545 DLGYDK
+545 DLGYNK

-565 KSNNPKKEIN
+565 KLGKPKDIIKN
-575 DAVIQAN
+575 AVKQAN
-582 DEGKDV
+582 NEEKDV

-596 HMAATIDECDIVLLL
+596 HMAATIKECDIVLLL

-640 DLSLERVL
+640 DLSLDRVL

-659 YNCSMSRK
+659 YSSSMSRK

-686 IYKPGDHHDQ
+686 IYNSGDHHEQ
-696 IAQIAEQ
+696 ITKIAEK
-703 LDNLYISNGF
+703 LDNLYISNGY
-713 NKPIEKLRRQLKHSI
+713 HSI
-728 PNFGAMSNE
+728 LRNMNRLADACFELSNE
-737 EAAARGFISMKFN
+737 QALRLGLMSMKSN
-750 ENIKITGKD
+750 ETVKITGKD
-759 LVETIQDG
+759 LVETIKDG
-767 IERKNYEYADNVSE
+767 IEKKICEYPE
-781 SEPEVVDNKEN
+781 PTEPEPTVIEKKEN
-792 FNFIDFLC
+792 FIDILRFIIPF
-800 FMVPLFSFI
+800 FSFI

-847 SSNTILKNLIDV
+847 SSNTILKNLVDV
-859 YTAAEAELD
+859 YTELG
-868 MSDAVELNKTISNVK
+868 MSGAVELNKTISNVK

-995 IVKAILDPEKAY
+995 IVKAILDPENAY
-1007 KLNINIGDTVDDDMK
+1007 KLNVNVGDTVDDDMK
-1022 FFNGLDEALPPNDFD
+1022 FFNGLGEALPPNDFD

-1085 RQGNNGGRE
+1085 RQGNSG
-1094 KNVVFPLFKEKQ
+1094 VFPLFKEKQ

-1127 YDWYILEN
+1127 YDWYLLEN
-1135 TSRYMKTAV
+1135 TPRCKKTIV
-1144 VGEDGVRSELDMGE
+1144 VGEDGARSEIDMGE

-1190 YATDNKKG
+1190 YGTDNKKG

-1226 TCDDTQ
+1226 TCDDTK

-1256 DVTGDIGFTE
+1256 DMTGDIGFTE

-1272 DTPENVEKID
+1272 DTPENVEKIEI
-1282 VAFKTKEFTN
+1282 AFKTKEFTN

-1304 GNPNVMKLFR
+1304 CNPEVMKLFK

>member
-1 MESRT
+1 MQT
-6 IHDVYDFLKSYNGT
+6 IGDVYHFLKSFDGDL
-20 IKAYIDGEPDESSSG
+20 KAWIRNHPNKERVHEAVFVI
-35 CLQETIF
+35 L
-42 TLFASLRLFPQL
+42 ASLGLIPEV
-54 SNYTPCTGNFGLK
+54 SKYIPCKGNFGTGALEELLDVEELFEESIFRGGDGGSDY
-67 TIKELKSIE
+67 TAIKRESGSILATTAKYLFDFIYE
-76 EIFENKIRA
+76 DLHMDKLVAAFSVVYPQYENKH
-85 VGDGACD
+85 AC
-92 FTAINRESNSIL
+92 I
-104 GTTSKYKRK
+104 
-113 FTAKE
+113 
-118 LDLDGLVLGLTR
+118 
-130 RYSEYNKKQI
+130 
-140 CVVIPSRDDFVTM
+140 VIPDRRDFEKMCANMHQTTNSRAKVWLD
-153 QNRMRES
+153 
-160 TSSRFEPTASD
+160 
-171 DEHFIHDAI
+171 DAI

-192 KFKSHK
+192 KFKLYDHK
-198 FKTTKKPSELKGV
+198 TPKKPSELQGV

-220 IKMKEMGE
+220 IKMKKMGE
-228 KCALNA
+228 KCVLYA

-239 GKTHMMIGSFKADRG
+239 GKTHMMVGSFKADHG

-270 YTKACKGDGYKVTH
+270 YEKACKGNGYNVTR
-284 LGPKTKPITEGKNII
+284 LGPKTKPITGGKNII
-299 LVSKQFLDRHDDIEW
+299 LVSKQFLDRHNDIEW
-314 LKDLHIDMAFVDE
+314 LKDLQIDMAFVDE
-327 GHYGGTTELA
+327 GHHGGTTELA
-337 QDSLRLYAPDAFIVF
+337 QDSLRLYTPDAFTVF

-392 RLEEKYGPDF
+392 RLKEKYGPDF

-411 HQIKTE
+411 HEIKKK
-417 YSEYPEMHILT
+417 YLEYPDMHILT
-428 QSLPDDVKSEI
+428 QSLTDDVKTEI
-439 IAETAGTS
+439 ITETDGSS
-447 YGISNTAIFALT
+447 YGISNTAIFSLT
-459 KDKKNFQ
+459 TDKKNFQ
-466 EPVQVLELWYS
+466 EPVQVMERFYS
-477 ILGKCGKYIP
+477 IFGKLRQYTP
-487 DQKYPN
+487 DPKYPN
-493 PIMKRIVNIC
+493 PYMKRIADIC

-509 YIGDLSG
+509 YIGDRSG
-516 QVKVVLAFLPPNNIN
+516 QAKVILAFLPPNNIN
-531 QTSKALINLLNNSE
+531 QTSEALKSLLMNCG

-551 RFSDQYIVVSINSK
+551 SFNEQYIVVSINSK
-565 KSNNPKKEIN
+565 KSGKPKDIIKK
-575 DAVIQAN
+575 AVKQAN
-582 DEGKDV
+582 NEGKDV

-596 HMAATIDECDIVLLL
+596 HMAATIKECDIVLLL

-631 PNKKFGFVV
+631 PKKKFGFVV
-640 DLSLERVL
+640 DLSLDRVL

-659 YNCSMSRK
+659 YSSSMSRK

-696 IAQIAEQ
+696 IAKIAEQ
-703 LDNLYISNGF
+703 LDNLYISNGY
-713 NKPIEKLRRQLKHSI
+713 HSI
-728 PNFGAMSNE
+728 LRNMNRLADARFELSNE
-737 EAAARGFISMKFN
+737 QALRLGLVSMKSN
-750 ENIKITGKD
+750 ETVKIAGKD

-767 IERKNYEYADNVSE
+767 IERKNYEHADNVSE
-781 SEPEVVDNKEN
+781 SEPTVIEKKEN
-792 FNFIDFLC
+792 FIDILRFIIPF
-800 FMVPLFSFI
+800 FSFI

-822 NIIENDEELK
+822 NIIENDQELK
-832 KICIDHISTLALKGI
+832 KICIDHVSTLALKGI
-847 SSNTILKNLIDV
+847 SSNTILKNLVDV
-859 YTAAEAELD
+859 YTELG

-995 IVKAILDPEKAY
+995 IVKAILDPENAY
-1007 KLNINIGDTVDDDMK
+1007 KLNINVGDTVGDDMK
-1022 FFNGLDEALPPNDFD
+1022 FFNGLGEALPPNDFD

-1054 NHTLWDKFTV
+1054 NHTLWDKFTI

-1085 RQGNNGGRE
+1085 RQRNSE
-1094 KNVVFPLFKEKQ
+1094 VFPLFKEKQ
-1106 LHYLEIHNST
+1106 LCYLEIHNST

-1127 YDWYILEN
+1127 YDWYLLEN
-1135 TSRYMKTAV
+1135 TSRYMKTTV
-1144 VGEDGVRSELDMGE
+1144 VGEDDVRSEIDMGD

-1163 NMMHEYIKGL
+1163 NMMHDYIKGL
-1173 ITDDVT
+1173 MTNDVT

-1190 YATDNKKG
+1190 YGTDNKKG
-1198 LVSKEKTDKYCYPL
+1198 LISKEKTDKYCYPL

-1226 TCDDTQ
+1226 TCDDTR
-1232 AGKGQLPQFGRTKF
+1232 AANGQLPQFGRTKF

-1256 DVTGDIGFTE
+1256 DMTGDIGFTE

-1272 DTPENVEKID
+1272 DTPENVEKIEM
-1282 VAFKTKEFTN
+1282 AFKTQEFTN
-1292 IINAL
+1292 ILNAI
-1297 KIVPSQK
+1297 KIIPSQK
-1304 GNPNVMKLFR
+1304 CNPEVMKLFR
-1314 KDFWKDLLV
+1314 KDFWKELLV

>member
-1 MESRT
+1 MQT
-6 IHDVYDFLKSYNGT
+6 LGDVYHFLKSFDGDL
-20 IKAYIDGEPDESSSG
+20 KAWIRNHPNKERVHEAVFVI
-35 CLQETIF
+35 L
-42 TLFASLRLFPQL
+42 ASLGLIPEV
-54 SNYTPCTGNFGLK
+54 SKYVPCKGNFGTGALEELLDVEELFEESIFRGGDGGSDYSA
-67 TIKELKSIE
+67 IKRESGSILATTAKYLFDFIYE
-76 EIFENKIRA
+76 DLHMDKLVAAFSVVYPQYENKRA
-85 VGDGACD
+85 C
-92 FTAINRESNSIL
+92 I
-104 GTTSKYKRK
+104 
-113 FTAKE
+113 
-118 LDLDGLVLGLTR
+118 
-130 RYSEYNKKQI
+130 
-140 CVVIPSRDDFVTM
+140 VIPDRRDFEKMKAGIHQTTNSRAKVWLD
-153 QNRMRES
+153 NS
-160 TSSRFEPTASD
+160 
-171 DEHFIHDAI
+171 I
-180 VIDHDDLEAAFN
+180 VIDHDDIQAAFN
-192 KFKSHK
+192 KFKLHK
-198 FKTTKKPSELKGV
+198 FKTTKKPSELQGV
-211 HQEFTVWKN
+211 HQEYTVWKN
-220 IKMKEMGE
+220 IKMKKMGE
-228 KCALNA
+228 KCVLYA

-239 GKTHMMIGSFKADRG
+239 GKTFMMVGSFKADNR

-270 YTKACKGDGYKVTH
+270 YKKACKGHGYKVTH
-284 LGPKTKPITEGKNII
+284 LGAKTKPITEGKNII
-299 LVSKQFLDRHDDIEW
+299 LVSKQFLDRHDDIQW
-314 LKDLHIDMAFVDE
+314 LKDLRIDMTFVDE
-327 GHYGGTTELA
+327 GHYGGTTQLA
-337 QDSLRLYAPDAFIVF
+337 QDSLKLYAPDVFTVF

-378 IKLCQNID
+378 IKLCQNIN

-402 IKILNTFSD
+402 IEILNTFSD
-411 HQIKTE
+411 HQIKNK
-417 YSEYPEMHILT
+417 YLEYPDMHILT
-428 QSLPDDVKSEI
+428 QSLTDDVKTEI
-439 IAETAGTS
+439 ITETEGTS
-447 YGISNTAIFALT
+447 YGISNTAILSMT
-459 KDKKNFQ
+459 TDKKNFQ
-466 EPVQVLELWYS
+466 EPVQVMER
-477 ILGKCGKYIP
+477 IAFPIFGKLGKYTP
-487 DQKYPN
+487 DPKYPN
-493 PIMKRIVNIC
+493 PYMKRAADIC

-509 YIGDLSG
+509 YIGDRSG
-516 QVKVVLAFLPPNNIN
+516 KVKVVLAFLPPNNIN
-531 QTSKALINLLNNSE
+531 QTSEALINLLMNAG
-545 DLGYDK
+545 DLGYNK

-565 KSNNPKKEIN
+565 KLGKPKDIIKN
-575 DAVIQAN
+575 AVKQAN
-582 DEGKDV
+582 NEEKDV

-596 HMAATIDECDIVLLL
+596 HMAATIKECDIVLLL

-640 DLSLERVL
+640 DLSLDRVL

-659 YNCSMSRK
+659 YSSSMSRK

-674 LSKIVNINADTW
+674 LAKIVNINADTW
-686 IYKPGDHHDQ
+686 IYNSGDHHEQ
-696 IAQIAEQ
+696 ITKIAEK
-703 LDNLYISNGF
+703 LDNLYISNGY
-713 NKPIEKLRRQLKHSI
+713 HSI
-728 PNFGAMSNE
+728 LRNMNRLADACFELSNE
-737 EAAARGFISMKFN
+737 QALRLGLVSMKSN
-750 ENIKITGKD
+750 ETVKIAGKD

-767 IERKNYEYADNVSE
+767 IERKNYEHADNVSE
-781 SEPEVVDNKEN
+781 SEPTVIEKKEN
-792 FNFIDFLC
+792 FIDILRFIIPF
-800 FMVPLFSFI
+800 FSFI

-822 NIIENDEELK
+822 NIIENDQDLK
-832 KICIDHISTLALKGI
+832 KICIDYISTLALKGI
-847 SSNTILKNLIDV
+847 SSDTILKNLVDV
-859 YTAAEAELD
+859 YTELG

-995 IVKAILDPEKAY
+995 IVKAILDPENAY
-1007 KLNINIGDTVDDDMK
+1007 KLNVNVGDTVGDDMK
-1022 FFNGLDEALPPNDFD
+1022 FFNGLGEALPPNDFD

-1054 NHTLWDKFTV
+1054 NHTLWDKFTI

-1085 RQGNNGGRE
+1085 RQGNSE
-1094 KNVVFPLFKEKQ
+1094 VFPLFKEKQ
-1106 LHYLEIHNST
+1106 LCYLEIHNST

-1127 YDWYILEN
+1127 YDWYLLEN
-1135 TSRYMKTAV
+1135 TSRYTKTAV
-1144 VGEDGVRSELDMGE
+1144 VGEDGARSEIDMGE

-1173 ITDDVT
+1173 MTDDVT

-1190 YATDNKKG
+1190 YGTDNKKG
-1198 LVSKEKTDKYCYPL
+1198 LISKEKTDKYCYPL

-1226 TCDDTQ
+1226 TCDDTR
-1232 AGKGQLPQFGRTKF
+1232 AAKGQLPQFGRTKF

-1256 DVTGDIGFTE
+1256 DMTGDIGFTE

-1272 DTPENVEKID
+1272 DTPENVEKIEM
-1282 VAFKTKEFTN
+1282 AFKTQEFTN
-1292 IINAL
+1292 ILNAI
-1297 KIVPSQK
+1297 KIIPSQK
-1304 GNPNVMKLFR
+1304 CNPEVMKLFR